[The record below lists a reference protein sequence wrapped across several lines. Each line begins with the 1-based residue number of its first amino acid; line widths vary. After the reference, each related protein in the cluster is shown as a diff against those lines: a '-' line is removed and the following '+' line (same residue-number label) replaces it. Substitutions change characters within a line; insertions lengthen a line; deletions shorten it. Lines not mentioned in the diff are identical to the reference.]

1 MEFLGLLI
9 LIAIGVAIHKL
20 SKVFSQSHE
29 AIFRSNEALNRSNE
43 ALAEIEVLKEKL
55 VKLHQNQTDSLTQ
68 DKALEEIEALK
79 STISKLS
86 LEKRKTQTK
95 QTVDM
100 RSVSQEKSQPV
111 KIEKSTGT
119 PPPIPKT
126 TIEENLVEG
135 TIWTE
140 QHSYEEGN
148 TITANYVLRHKDK
161 KSLSIEYSKARLTL
175 IRKNYGKNNQEKEE
189 IISKLVN
196 VFQGQVRSESF
207 KAMEEGQYQLI
218 LNYGPLGKQT
228 AESETFTIIKRKVS
242 KPVLAT
248 TSPEPIEKKTEASS
262 PAKKK
267 TPILAKSQKDSDIKE
282 TKPTDKDIEQ
292 PESLEIKLGTYW
304 FVRIGVLLLLT
315 GLGSLAWW
323 QREFFVGSWID
334 LDEEIKVTL
343 FYILSFGMGGLGM
356 WLHRGKKEL
365 QNFGQVL
372 IAGSFAGTYFTT
384 YAAHIFTPV
393 KIIYSPALALIL
405 LFLLGVLMI
414 GAAEKLKSQTIAL
427 FAIGSS
433 YYATYVPL
441 IHQGAISPW
450 IILAS
455 NLILAIASVV
465 FMVRN
470 QWFRI
475 PAMSMGASYLG
486 FFIWRFLE
494 KNPDFLL
501 VTLFLGSLWFVYT
514 VAVFVC
520 KHNEFSDNHRATF
533 LTLNNA
539 SLFGFMTWEMFK
551 SSESSFWI
559 LGLSIGL
566 ILIACAFIASKFLSK
581 HPLTKNAYLVQG
593 LSLATLGLMATKQ
606 SESIKGSIL
615 AAETLVLL
623 FSSSRLKSILV
634 RYAAVVVSIASLTF
648 GFISI
653 YNNNGDYF
661 MSSLTITGFLLA
673 CGILSAKKIENK
685 NKILL
690 RQFTSYFTGAAILI
704 FTGAVLYQLNNLEN
718 SVTSSPFYNLL
729 ILSSIPIIGC
739 ISHYFLRIRE
749 LTLLGQIPFVF
760 VAVFSLDF
768 IATQESI
775 FQIISILVLT
785 LCFIHWWKI
794 QGYSI
799 LNPDDH
805 NTRLLKIPSIIEAC
819 YSVVIVAQIFSW
831 SISTIMD
838 EASNNEVWL
847 WLGPLL
853 AMALMIYSIATKLKY
868 LGALSQLFL
877 GFACLIQINICLE
890 GHKENPLLA
899 LIPMATIMATL
910 FVIKVASHKFSS
922 LKDQL
927 KKYLLTI
934 QTCYSIL
941 FTLLVILWVLNYC
954 PDEYRSLVSMILT
967 VTCFQVGNK
976 IFTSHKNLA
985 QYLSLSYL
993 VTGFLY
999 LAGELSDNN
1008 ASILSLVGILGLIS
1022 FQQVSKSFQKSY
1034 SLSYKVQNSIV
1045 ISTCIA
1051 IFAWCTV
1058 KSLETPEAYRALA
1071 NLTLSVAC
1079 LLIST
1084 KSFIFHKKQF
1094 YYLSISFLVAG
1105 FFHLFGELANKGNEV
1120 SIYSLLGILG
1130 LMFFQQVS
1138 KSSVNSFTKS
1148 NVAHNAII
1156 ISVSV
1161 ALFAW
1166 CTVKVSDL
1174 GAGLRLITWA
1184 GLAVIYFLAGISLK
1198 ERWYRLIGLL
1208 ILGLSLLFLVPI
1220 IWGLGDGYRIASLF
1234 VFGVVFVG
1242 LGYIYTRYKDHIKKL
1257 L

>member
-1 MEFLGLLI
+1 MEFLVLLI
-9 LIAIGVAIHKL
+9 LIAICVAIHKL
-20 SKVFSQSHE
+20 SKVFSQSNE

-55 VKLHQNQTDSLTQ
+55 VKLHQTQIDSLTQ
-68 DKALEEIEALK
+68 GKALEEIETLK

-86 LEKRKTQTK
+86 IEQRKTQTNK
-95 QTVDM
+95 TVDM
-100 RSVSQEKSQPV
+100 RTVSQEKSQPV
-111 KIEKSTGT
+111 KIEKSAST
-119 PPPIPKT
+119 PPPIPKN

-140 QHSYEEGN
+140 HHSYEEGN
-148 TITANYVLRHKDK
+148 TITTNYVLRHKDK
-161 KSLSIEYSKARLTL
+161 KSLSAEYSKARLTL
-175 IRKNYGKNNQEKEE
+175 IRKNYVENDQEREE

-248 TSPEPIEKKTEASS
+248 PSPEPIEKKTAISSKTENPMQPGEMASR
-262 PAKKK
+262 
-267 TPILAKSQKDSDIKE
+267 L
-282 TKPTDKDIEQ
+282 KDIEQ

-315 GLGSLAWW
+315 GLGSLAWFNKD
-323 QREFFVGSWID
+323 FFLELSKGTKI
-334 LDEEIKVTL
+334 TL
-343 FYILSFGMGGLGM
+343 FYILSFGMGGLGL
-356 WLHRGKKEL
+356 WLHRRKKEL

-384 YAAHIFTPV
+384 YAAHIFPPV
-393 KIIYSPALALIL
+393 KIIESSALVLIL

-441 IHQGAISPW
+441 IHQGTISPW

-494 KNPDFLL
+494 KNPDFIL
-501 VTLFLGSLWFVYT
+501 VTLFLGSLWFVYN
-514 VAVFVC
+514 VAVFIC
-520 KHNEFSDNHRATF
+520 KHKEFSDNHRATF

-551 SSESSFWI
+551 SSETNFWI

-566 ILIACAFIASKFLSK
+566 ILIACAFIASKFLNK

-593 LSLATLGLMATKQ
+593 LSLATLGLMTTKQ

-634 RYAAVVVSIASLTF
+634 RYASVVVSIASLTF

-673 CGILSAKKIENK
+673 CGILSAKKIENE

-704 FTGAVLYQLNNLEN
+704 FTGAVLYQLNNFEN
-718 SVTSSPFYNLL
+718 SVITSPLYNLL
-729 ILSSIPIIGC
+729 ILSSIPIIVC

-749 LTLLGQIPFVF
+749 LTLLGQIPFAF

-768 IATQESI
+768 IANQESI

-785 LCFIHWWKI
+785 LCLIHWWKI
-794 QGYSI
+794 QGHLI

-831 SISTIMD
+831 SISTTMD
-838 EASNNEVWL
+838 KASNNEVWL

-877 GFACLIQINICLE
+877 GFACLIQIETCLE

-899 LIPMATIMATL
+899 LIPMATIMVTL
-910 FVIKVASHKFSS
+910 FLIKVGSHKFSS
-922 LKDQL
+922 LKEQL

-1022 FQQVSKSFQKSY
+1022 FQQVSKSFQKLNSQSY
-1034 SLSYKVQNSIV
+1034 RVQNSIV

-1084 KSFIFHKKQF
+1084 KSFIVHNKQF

-1120 SIYSLLGILG
+1120 SLYSLLGILG

-1148 NVAHNAII
+1148 TIAHNAII
-1156 ISVSV
+1156 ISVSI

-1208 ILGLSLLFLVPI
+1208 ILGVSLLSLVPI
-1220 IWGLGDGYRIASLF
+1220 IWDMSTTVKIASLF
-1234 VFGVVFVG
+1234 VLGAVFVG

>member
-1 MEFLGLLI
+1 MEPFLGLLI
-9 LIAIGVAIHKL
+9 LIAVFVAIAQF
-20 SKVFSQSHE
+20 SKAIAQSNE
-29 AIFRSNEALNRSNE
+29 ALDRSNEALG
-43 ALAEIEVLKEKL
+43 EIEVLKEKL
-55 VKLHQNQTDSLTQ
+55 VKLHKNQIDSLTQ

-86 LEKRKTQTK
+86 LEQRKTQTK

-140 QHSYEEGN
+140 QHSYEEEN

-161 KSLSIEYSKARLTL
+161 KSLSAEYSKARLTL
-175 IRKNYGKNNQEKEE
+175 IRKNYGENDQEKEE

-228 AESETFTIIKRKVS
+228 AESETFTIIKKKAS
-242 KPVLAT
+242 KPVIAT
-248 TSPEPIEKKTEASS
+248 PSPGPIEKKTEASS

-267 TPILAKSQKDSDIKE
+267 TPILAKSQKDSEIKE

-315 GLGSLAWW
+315 GLGSLAWFNKD
-323 QREFFVGSWID
+323 FFLELSK
-334 LDEEIKVTL
+334 ETKVTL
-343 FYILSFGMGGLGM
+343 FYILSFGMGGLGL
-356 WLHRGKKEL
+356 WLHRRKKEL

-384 YAAHIFTPV
+384 YAAHIFPPV
-393 KIIYSPALALIL
+393 KIIESSALVLIL

-441 IHQGAISPW
+441 IHQGTISPW

-455 NLILAIASVV
+455 NLILAITSVV

-475 PAMSMGASYLG
+475 PAISMGASYLG

-494 KNPDFLL
+494 KNPDFIL

-514 VAVFVC
+514 VAVFAC
-520 KHNEFSDNHRATF
+520 KHKEFSDNHRATF

-551 SSESSFWI
+551 SSESNFWI

-593 LSLATLGLMATKQ
+593 LSLATLGLMTTKQ

-634 RYAAVVVSIASLTF
+634 RYAAVVVSIASLIF

-718 SVTSSPFYNLL
+718 SVITSPFYNLL

-739 ISHYFLRIRE
+739 ISHYLLRIRE

-768 IATQESI
+768 IANQESI

-794 QGYSI
+794 QGHLI

-819 YSVVIVAQIFSW
+819 YSVAIVAQIFSW
-831 SISTIMD
+831 SISTTMD
-838 EASNNEVWL
+838 KASNNEVWL

-877 GFACLIQINICLE
+877 GFACLIQIETCLE

-899 LIPMATIMATL
+899 LIPMATVMVTL
-910 FVIKVASHKFSS
+910 FLIKVGSHKFSS
-922 LKDQL
+922 LKEQL
-927 KKYLLTI
+927 KKYLLMI
-934 QTCYSIL
+934 QTCYSVL

-954 PDEYRSLVSMILT
+954 PDEYRSLASIILT

-976 IFTSHKNLA
+976 IFTSHKNLT

-1022 FQQVSKSFQKSY
+1022 FQQVSKSFQKLN
-1034 SLSYKVQNSIV
+1034 SLSYKVQNPIV

-1071 NLTLSVAC
+1071 NLTLSVAF

-1084 KSFIFHKKQF
+1084 KSFIVHKTQF

-1130 LMFFQQVS
+1130 LMFFQQIS

-1156 ISVSV
+1156 ISVSI

-1184 GLAVIYFLAGISLK
+1184 GLAVIYFLAGIGLK

-1208 ILGLSLLFLVPI
+1208 ILGVSLLSLVPI
-1220 IWGLGDGYRIASLF
+1220 IWDMSTTVKIASLF
-1234 VFGVVFVG
+1234 VLGAVFVG

>member
-1 MEFLGLLI
+1 
-9 LIAIGVAIHKL
+9 
-20 SKVFSQSHE
+20 
-29 AIFRSNEALNRSNE
+29 
-43 ALAEIEVLKEKL
+43 
-55 VKLHQNQTDSLTQ
+55 
-68 DKALEEIEALK
+68 
-79 STISKLS
+79 
-86 LEKRKTQTK
+86 
-95 QTVDM
+95 M

-111 KIEKSTGT
+111 KIEKNTGT

-161 KSLSIEYSKARLTL
+161 KSLSAEYSKARISL
-175 IRKNYGKNNQEKEE
+175 IRKNYGDNNQEREG
-189 IISKLVN
+189 IYSKLVN
-196 VFQGQVRSESF
+196 VFQGQVRSEGF
-207 KAMEEGQYQLI
+207 KGIEEGQYQLI

-228 AESETFTIIKRKVS
+228 AESETFTVIKRKVS
-242 KPVLAT
+242 KPVIAT
-248 TSPEPIEKKTEASS
+248 PSPGPIEKKTEASS

-267 TPILAKSQKDSDIKE
+267 TPILAKSQKDSEIKE

-315 GLGSLAWW
+315 GLGSLAWFNKD
-323 QREFFVGSWID
+323 FFLELSK
-334 LDEEIKVTL
+334 ETKVTL
-343 FYILSFGMGGLGM
+343 FYILSFGMGGLGL
-356 WLHRGKKEL
+356 WLHRRKKEL

-384 YAAHIFTPV
+384 YAAHIFPPV
-393 KIIYSPALALIL
+393 KIIESSALVLIL

-441 IHQGAISPW
+441 IHQGTISPW

-455 NLILAIASVV
+455 NLILAITSVV

-475 PAMSMGASYLG
+475 PAISMGASYLG

-514 VAVFVC
+514 VAVFIC
-520 KHNEFSDNHRATF
+520 KHKEFSDNHRATF

-551 SSESSFWI
+551 SSESNFWI

-593 LSLATLGLMATKQ
+593 LSLATLGLMTTKQ

-623 FSSSRLKSILV
+623 FSSSRLKSNLV
-634 RYAAVVVSIASLTF
+634 RYAAVVVSIASLIF

-718 SVTSSPFYNLL
+718 SVISSPFYNLL

-768 IATQESI
+768 IANQESI

-794 QGYSI
+794 QGHLI

-831 SISTIMD
+831 SISTTFD
-838 EASNNEVWL
+838 SSSNNEVWL

-853 AMALMIYSIATKLKY
+853 AMALMIYSIAAKLKY

-877 GFACLIQINICLE
+877 GFACLIQIETCLE

-899 LIPMATIMATL
+899 LIPMATIMVTL
-910 FVIKVASHKFSS
+910 FLIKVGSHKFSS
-922 LKDQL
+922 LKEQL
-927 KKYLLTI
+927 KKYLLMI
-934 QTCYSIL
+934 QTCYSVL

-954 PDEYRSLVSMILT
+954 PDEYRSLASMILT

-976 IFTSHKNLA
+976 IFTSHKNLT

-1022 FQQVSKSFQKSY
+1022 FQQVSKSFQKLN
-1034 SLSYKVQNSIV
+1034 SLSYKVQNPIV

-1071 NLTLSVAC
+1071 NLTLSVAF

-1084 KSFIFHKKQF
+1084 KSFIVHKTQF

-1130 LMFFQQVS
+1130 LMFFQQIS

-1156 ISVSV
+1156 ISVSI

-1184 GLAVIYFLAGISLK
+1184 GLAVIYFLAGIGLK

-1208 ILGLSLLFLVPI
+1208 ILGVSLLSLVPI
-1220 IWGLGDGYRIASLF
+1220 IWDMSTTVKIASLF
-1234 VFGVVFVG
+1234 VLGAVFVG

>member
-1 MEFLGLLI
+1 MEFLVLLI
-9 LIAIGVAIHKL
+9 LIAICVAIHKL
-20 SKVFSQSHE
+20 SKVFSQSNE

-55 VKLHQNQTDSLTQ
+55 FKLHQTQIDSLTQ
-68 DKALEEIEALK
+68 GKALEEIEALK

-86 LEKRKTQTK
+86 IEQRKTQTNK
-95 QTVDM
+95 TVDM
-100 RSVSQEKSQPV
+100 RTVSQEKSQPV
-111 KIEKSTGT
+111 KIEKSTST
-119 PPPIPKT
+119 PPPIPKN

-140 QHSYEEGN
+140 HHSYEEGN
-148 TITANYVLRHKDK
+148 TITTNYVLRHKDK
-161 KSLSIEYSKARLTL
+161 KSLSAEYSKARLTL
-175 IRKNYGKNNQEKEE
+175 IRKNYVENDQEREE

-248 TSPEPIEKKTEASS
+248 PSPKPIEKKTAISSKTENPMQPGEMASRV
-262 PAKKK
+262 
-267 TPILAKSQKDSDIKE
+267 
-282 TKPTDKDIEQ
+282 KDIEQ

-315 GLGSLAWW
+315 GLGSLAWFNKD
-323 QREFFVGSWID
+323 FFLELSKGTKI
-334 LDEEIKVTL
+334 TL
-343 FYILSFGMGGLGM
+343 FYILSFGMGGLGL
-356 WLHRGKKEL
+356 WLHRRKKEL

-384 YAAHIFTPV
+384 YAAHIFPPV
-393 KIIYSPALALIL
+393 KIIESSALVLIL

-441 IHQGAISPW
+441 IHQGTISPW

-494 KNPDFLL
+494 KNPDFIL

-514 VAVFVC
+514 VAVFIC
-520 KHNEFSDNHRATF
+520 KHKEFSDNHRATF
-533 LTLNNA
+533 LTINNA

-551 SSESSFWI
+551 SSETNFWI

-566 ILIACAFIASKFLSK
+566 ILIACAFIASKFLNK

-593 LSLATLGLMATKQ
+593 LSLATLGLMTTKQ

-634 RYAAVVVSIASLTF
+634 RYASVVVSIASLTF

-673 CGILSAKKIENK
+673 CGILSAKKIENE

-704 FTGAVLYQLNNLEN
+704 FTGAVLYQLNNFEN
-718 SVTSSPFYNLL
+718 SVITSPLYNLL
-729 ILSSIPIIGC
+729 ILSSIPIIVC

-749 LTLLGQIPFVF
+749 LTLLGQIPFAF

-768 IATQESI
+768 IANQESI

-785 LCFIHWWKI
+785 LCLIHWWKI
-794 QGYSI
+794 QGHLI

-831 SISTIMD
+831 SISTTFD
-838 EASNNEVWL
+838 SSSNNEVWL

-853 AMALMIYSIATKLKY
+853 AMALMIYSIVAKLKY

-877 GFACLIQINICLE
+877 GFACLIQIETCLG

-899 LIPMATIMATL
+899 LIPMATIMVTL
-910 FVIKVASHKFSS
+910 FLIKVGSHKFSS
-922 LKDQL
+922 LKEQL

-1022 FQQVSKSFQKSY
+1022 FQQVSKSFQKLNSQ
-1034 SLSYKVQNSIV
+1034 SYKVQNSIV

-1084 KSFIFHKKQF
+1084 KSFIVHNKQF

-1120 SIYSLLGILG
+1120 SLYSLLGILG

-1148 NVAHNAII
+1148 TIAHNAII
-1156 ISVSV
+1156 ISVSI

-1208 ILGLSLLFLVPI
+1208 ILGVSLLSLVPI
-1220 IWGLGDGYRIASLF
+1220 IWDMSTTVKIASLF
-1234 VFGVVFVG
+1234 VLGAVFVG

>member
-1 MEFLGLLI
+1 MEFLVLLI
-9 LIAIGVAIHKL
+9 LIAICVAIHKL
-20 SKVFSQSHE
+20 SRVFSQSNE

-55 VKLHQNQTDSLTQ
+55 VKLHQTKIDLLTQ

-86 LEKRKTQTK
+86 LEQRKTQTK
-95 QTVDM
+95 ETVDM
-100 RSVSQEKSQPV
+100 RTVSQEKSQPV
-111 KIEKSTGT
+111 KIEKGTST
-119 PPPIPKT
+119 PPPIPKN

-161 KSLSIEYSKARLTL
+161 KSLSAEFSKARLTL
-175 IRKNYGKNNQEKEE
+175 IRKNYGENDQEREE

-228 AESETFTIIKRKVS
+228 AESGTFTIIKRKVS

-248 TSPEPIEKKTEASS
+248 PSPKPIEKKTAISSKTEKPLQPEEMASRV
-262 PAKKK
+262 
-267 TPILAKSQKDSDIKE
+267 
-282 TKPTDKDIEQ
+282 KDIEQ

-315 GLGSLAWW
+315 GLGSLAWFNKD
-323 QREFFVGSWID
+323 FFLELSKGT
-334 LDEEIKVTL
+334 KVTL

-356 WLHRGKKEL
+356 WLHRRKKEL

-384 YAAHIFTPV
+384 YAAHIFPPV
-393 KIIYSPALALIL
+393 KIIESSALVLIL

-441 IHQGAISPW
+441 IHQGTISPW

-514 VAVFVC
+514 VAVFIC
-520 KHNEFSDNHRATF
+520 KQKEFSDNHRATF

-551 SSESSFWI
+551 SSESNFWI

-593 LSLATLGLMATKQ
+593 LSLATLGLMTTKQ

-634 RYAAVVVSIASLTF
+634 RYAAVVVSIASLAF

-653 YNNNGDYF
+653 YNNSGDYF

-718 SVTSSPFYNLL
+718 SVISSPFYNLL

-768 IATQESI
+768 ISNQESI

-785 LCFIHWWKI
+785 LCLIHWWKI
-794 QGYSI
+794 QGHLI

-819 YSVVIVAQIFSW
+819 YSIVIVAQIFSW
-831 SISTIMD
+831 SISTTFD
-838 EASNNEVWL
+838 SSSNNEVWL

-853 AMALMIYSIATKLKY
+853 AMALMIYSIAAKLKY

-877 GFACLIQINICLE
+877 GFACLIQIETCLE

-899 LIPMATIMATL
+899 LIPMATVMVTL
-910 FVIKVASHKFSS
+910 FLIKVGSHKFSS
-922 LKDQL
+922 LNEQL
-927 KKYLLTI
+927 KKYLLMI
-934 QTCYSIL
+934 QTCYSVL

-954 PDEYRSLVSMILT
+954 PHEYRSLVSMIMT

-976 IFTSHKNLA
+976 IFTSYKNLT

-1022 FQQVSKSFQKSY
+1022 FQQVSKSFKKLN

-1071 NLTLSVAC
+1071 NLTLSVAF

-1084 KSFIFHKKQF
+1084 KSFIVHKTQF

-1105 FFHLFGELANKGNEV
+1105 FFHLFAELANKGNEV

-1130 LMFFQQVS
+1130 LMFFQEIS
-1138 KSSVNSFTKS
+1138 KLSVNSFTKS

-1156 ISVSV
+1156 ISVSI

-1184 GLAVIYFLAGISLK
+1184 GLAVIYFLAGIGLK

-1208 ILGLSLLFLVPI
+1208 ILGVSLLSLVPI
-1220 IWGLGDGYRIASLF
+1220 IWDMSTTVKIASLF
-1234 VFGVVFVG
+1234 VLGAVFVG

>member
-1 MEFLGLLI
+1 MEILVLI
-9 LIAIGVAIHKL
+9 LALLVISVPICAFLAL
-20 SKVFSQSHE
+20 SQS
-29 AIFRSNEALNRSNE
+29 NKALR
-43 ALAEIEVLKEKL
+43 EIEDIKEKL
-55 VKLHQNQTDSLTQ
+55 VKLHQTQINSLTQ

-79 STISKLS
+79 SKISKLS
-86 LEKRKTQTK
+86 LEQRKTQTK
-95 QTVDM
+95 KTVDM
-100 RSVSQEKSQPV
+100 RSVSQEKPQPV
-111 KIEKSTGT
+111 GIEKSTDN

-161 KSLSIEYSKARLTL
+161 KSLSAEYSKARLTL
-175 IRKNYGKNNQEKEE
+175 IRKNYEKNDQERKK

-207 KAMEEGQYQLI
+207 KAIEEGQYQLI
-218 LNYGPLGKQT
+218 LNYGPIGKQT
-228 AESETFTIIKRKVS
+228 AESETFTVIKRKVS
-242 KPVLAT
+242 KPVQVS
-248 TSPEPIEKKTEASS
+248 TSSEPILKKTETSL

-267 TPILAKSQKDSDIKE
+267 TPIVAKSQKDLVIKE
-282 TKPTDKDIEQ
+282 NKPTDKEIEQ

-315 GLGSLAWW
+315 GLGSLAWFNKD
-323 QREFFVGSWID
+323 FFLELSKGT
-334 LDEEIKVTL
+334 KVTL
-343 FYILSFGMGGLGM
+343 FYILSFGMGGLGL
-356 WLHRGKKEL
+356 WLHRRKKEL

-384 YAAHIFTPV
+384 YAAHIFPPV
-393 KIIYSPALALIL
+393 KIIDSSALVLIL

-441 IHQGAISPW
+441 IHQGTISPW

-475 PAMSMGASYLG
+475 PALSMGASYLG

-514 VAVFVC
+514 VAVFAC
-520 KHNEFSDNHRATF
+520 KHKEFSDNHRATF

-551 SSESSFWI
+551 SSESNFWI

-566 ILIACAFIASKFLSK
+566 MLIACAFIASKFLSK
-581 HPLTKNAYLVQG
+581 HTLTKNAYLVQG
-593 LSLATLGLMATKQ
+593 LSLATLGLMTTKQ

-634 RYAAVVVSIASLTF
+634 RYAAVVVSIASLIF

-690 RQFTSYFTGAAILI
+690 SQFASYFTGAAILI
-704 FTGAVLYQLNNLEN
+704 FTGAVLYQLDNLEN
-718 SVTSSPFYNLL
+718 SVITSPFYNLL
-729 ILSSIPIIGC
+729 ILCLIPIIGC

-760 VAVFSLDF
+760 VAAFSLNF
-768 IATQESI
+768 IANQESI

-794 QGYSI
+794 QGHLI

-831 SISTIMD
+831 SISTTMNK
-838 EASNNEVWL
+838 ASNNEVWL

-877 GFACLIQINICLE
+877 GFSCLIQINICLE
-890 GHKENPLLA
+890 RHNENPLLA

-910 FVIKVASHKFSS
+910 FLIKVGSHKFSS
-922 LKDQL
+922 LKGQL

-934 QTCYSIL
+934 QTCYCVL

-976 IFTSHKNLA
+976 IFTSHRNLA

-1022 FQQVSKSFQKSY
+1022 FQQVSKSFQKLY

-1084 KSFIFHKKQF
+1084 KSFIVHKKQF

-1120 SIYSLLGILG
+1120 SLYSLLGILG

-1148 NVAHNAII
+1148 TVAHNAII
-1156 ISVSV
+1156 ISVSI

-1166 CTVKVSDL
+1166 CTVKVSES

-1184 GLAVIYFLAGISLK
+1184 GLAVIYFFAGIGLK

-1208 ILGLSLLFLVPI
+1208 ILGLSLLSLVPI
-1220 IWGLGDGYRIASLF
+1220 IWDMSTTVKIASLF
-1234 VFGVVFVG
+1234 VLGAVFVG

>member
-1 MEFLGLLI
+1 MEFLVLLI
-9 LIAIGVAIHKL
+9 LIAICVAIHKL
-20 SKVFSQSHE
+20 SKVFSQSNE

-55 VKLHQNQTDSLTQ
+55 FKLHQTQIDSLTQ
-68 DKALEEIEALK
+68 GKALEEIEALK

-86 LEKRKTQTK
+86 IEQRKTQTNK
-95 QTVDM
+95 TVDM
-100 RSVSQEKSQPV
+100 RTVSQEKSQPV
-111 KIEKSTGT
+111 KIEKSTST
-119 PPPIPKT
+119 PPPIPKN

-140 QHSYEEGN
+140 HHSYEEGN

-161 KSLSIEYSKARLTL
+161 KSLSAEYSKARLTL
-175 IRKNYGKNNQEKEE
+175 IRKNYVENDQEREE

-248 TSPEPIEKKTEASS
+248 PSPKPIEKKTAISSKTENPMQPGEMASRV
-262 PAKKK
+262 
-267 TPILAKSQKDSDIKE
+267 
-282 TKPTDKDIEQ
+282 KDIEQ

-315 GLGSLAWW
+315 GLGSLAWFNKD
-323 QREFFVGSWID
+323 FFLELSKGTKI
-334 LDEEIKVTL
+334 TL
-343 FYILSFGMGGLGM
+343 FYILSFGMGGLGL
-356 WLHRGKKEL
+356 WLHRRKKEL

-384 YAAHIFTPV
+384 YAAHIFPPV
-393 KIIYSPALALIL
+393 KIIESSALVLIL

-441 IHQGAISPW
+441 IHQGTISPW

-494 KNPDFLL
+494 KNPDFIL

-514 VAVFVC
+514 VAVFIC
-520 KHNEFSDNHRATF
+520 KHKEFSDNHRATF

-551 SSESSFWI
+551 SSETNFWI

-566 ILIACAFIASKFLSK
+566 ILIACAFIASKFLNK

-593 LSLATLGLMATKQ
+593 LSLATLGLMTTKQ

-634 RYAAVVVSIASLTF
+634 RYASVVVSIASLTF

-673 CGILSAKKIENK
+673 CGILSAKKIENE

-704 FTGAVLYQLNNLEN
+704 FTGAVLYQLNNFEN
-718 SVTSSPFYNLL
+718 SVITSPLYNLL
-729 ILSSIPIIGC
+729 ILSSIPIIVC

-749 LTLLGQIPFVF
+749 LTLLGQIPFAF

-768 IATQESI
+768 IANQESI

-785 LCFIHWWKI
+785 LCLIHWWKI
-794 QGYSI
+794 QGHLI

-831 SISTIMD
+831 SISTTMD
-838 EASNNEVWL
+838 KASNNEVWL

-877 GFACLIQINICLE
+877 GFACLIQIETCLE

-899 LIPMATIMATL
+899 LIPMATIMVTL
-910 FVIKVASHKFSS
+910 FLIKVGSHKFSS
-922 LKDQL
+922 LKEQL

-976 IFTSHKNLA
+976 VFTSHKNLA

-1022 FQQVSKSFQKSY
+1022 FQQVSKSFQKLNSQSY
-1034 SLSYKVQNSIV
+1034 RVQNSIV

-1084 KSFIFHKKQF
+1084 KSFIVHNKQF

-1120 SIYSLLGILG
+1120 SLYSLLGILG

-1148 NVAHNAII
+1148 TIAHNAII
-1156 ISVSV
+1156 ISVSI

-1208 ILGLSLLFLVPI
+1208 ILGVSLLSLVPI
-1220 IWGLGDGYRIASLF
+1220 IWDMSTTVKIASLF
-1234 VFGVVFVG
+1234 VLGAVFVG

>member
-1 MEFLGLLI
+1 MEFLVLLI
-9 LIAIGVAIHKL
+9 LIAICVAIHKL
-20 SKVFSQSHE
+20 SKVFSQSNE

-55 VKLHQNQTDSLTQ
+55 VKLHQTQIDSLTQ
-68 DKALEEIEALK
+68 GKALEEIEALK
-79 STISKLS
+79 STIGKLS
-86 LEKRKTQTK
+86 IEQRKTQTNK
-95 QTVDM
+95 TVDM
-100 RSVSQEKSQPV
+100 RTVSQEKSQPV
-111 KIEKSTGT
+111 KIEKSTST
-119 PPPIPKT
+119 PPPIPKN

-140 QHSYEEGN
+140 HHSYEEGN
-148 TITANYVLRHKDK
+148 TITTNYVLRHKDK
-161 KSLSIEYSKARLTL
+161 KSLSAEYSKARLTL
-175 IRKNYGKNNQEKEE
+175 IRKNYVENDQEREE

-248 TSPEPIEKKTEASS
+248 PSPKPIEKKTAISSKTENPMQPGEMASRV
-262 PAKKK
+262 
-267 TPILAKSQKDSDIKE
+267 
-282 TKPTDKDIEQ
+282 KDIEQ

-315 GLGSLAWW
+315 GLGSLAWFNKD
-323 QREFFVGSWID
+323 FFLELSKGTKI
-334 LDEEIKVTL
+334 TL
-343 FYILSFGMGGLGM
+343 FYILSFGMGGLGL
-356 WLHRGKKEL
+356 WLHRRKKEL

-384 YAAHIFTPV
+384 YAAHIFPPV
-393 KIIYSPALALIL
+393 KIIESSALVLIL

-441 IHQGAISPW
+441 IHQGTISPW

-494 KNPDFLL
+494 KNPDFIL

-514 VAVFVC
+514 VAVFIC
-520 KHNEFSDNHRATF
+520 KHKEFSDNHRATF

-551 SSESSFWI
+551 SSETNFWI

-566 ILIACAFIASKFLSK
+566 ILIACAFIASKFLNK

-593 LSLATLGLMATKQ
+593 LSLATLGLMTTKQ

-634 RYAAVVVSIASLTF
+634 RYASVVVSIASLTF

-673 CGILSAKKIENK
+673 CGILSAKKIENE

-704 FTGAVLYQLNNLEN
+704 FTGAVLYQLNNFEN
-718 SVTSSPFYNLL
+718 SVITSPLYNLL
-729 ILSSIPIIGC
+729 ILSSIPIIVC

-749 LTLLGQIPFVF
+749 LTLLGQIPFAF

-768 IATQESI
+768 IANQESI

-785 LCFIHWWKI
+785 LCLIHWWKI
-794 QGYSI
+794 QGHLI

-831 SISTIMD
+831 SISTTMD
-838 EASNNEVWL
+838 KASNNEVWL

-877 GFACLIQINICLE
+877 GFACLIQIETCLE

-899 LIPMATIMATL
+899 LIPMATIMVTL
-910 FVIKVASHKFSS
+910 FLIKVGSHKFSS
-922 LKDQL
+922 LKEQL

-1022 FQQVSKSFQKSY
+1022 FQQVSKSFQKLNSQSY
-1034 SLSYKVQNSIV
+1034 RVQNSIV

-1084 KSFIFHKKQF
+1084 KSFIVHNKQF

-1120 SIYSLLGILG
+1120 SLYSLLGILG

-1148 NVAHNAII
+1148 TIAHNAII
-1156 ISVSV
+1156 ISVSI

-1208 ILGLSLLFLVPI
+1208 ILGVSLLSLVPI
-1220 IWGLGDGYRIASLF
+1220 IWDMSTTVKIASLF
-1234 VFGVVFVG
+1234 VLGAVFVG

>member
-1 MEFLGLLI
+1 MEPFLGLLI
-9 LIAIGVAIHKL
+9 LIAVFVAIAQF
-20 SKVFSQSHE
+20 SKAIAQSNE
-29 AIFRSNEALNRSNE
+29 ALDRSNEALG
-43 ALAEIEVLKEKL
+43 EIEVLKEKL
-55 VKLHQNQTDSLTQ
+55 VKLHQNQIESLTQ

-86 LEKRKTQTK
+86 LEQRKTQTK
-95 QTVDM
+95 ETVDM

-111 KIEKSTGT
+111 KIEKNTGT

-161 KSLSIEYSKARLTL
+161 KSLSAEYSKARISL
-175 IRKNYGKNNQEKEE
+175 IRKNYGDNNQEREG
-189 IISKLVN
+189 IYSKLVN
-196 VFQGQVRSESF
+196 VFQGQVRSEGF
-207 KAMEEGQYQLI
+207 KGIEEGQYQLI

-228 AESETFTIIKRKVS
+228 AESETFTVIKRKVS
-242 KPVLAT
+242 KPVIAT
-248 TSPEPIEKKTEASS
+248 PSPGPIEKKTEASS

-267 TPILAKSQKDSDIKE
+267 TPILAKSQKDSEIKE

-315 GLGSLAWW
+315 GLGSLAWFNKD
-323 QREFFVGSWID
+323 FFLELSK
-334 LDEEIKVTL
+334 ETKVTL
-343 FYILSFGMGGLGM
+343 FYILSFGMGGLGL
-356 WLHRGKKEL
+356 WLHRRKKEL

-384 YAAHIFTPV
+384 YAAHIFPPV
-393 KIIYSPALALIL
+393 KIIESSALVLIL

-441 IHQGAISPW
+441 IHQGTISPW

-455 NLILAIASVV
+455 NLILAITSVV

-475 PAMSMGASYLG
+475 PAISMGASYLG

-494 KNPDFLL
+494 KNPDFIL

-520 KHNEFSDNHRATF
+520 KHKEFSDNHRATF

-551 SSESSFWI
+551 SSESNFWI

-593 LSLATLGLMATKQ
+593 LSLATLGLMTTKQ

-623 FSSSRLKSILV
+623 FSSSRLKSNLV
-634 RYAAVVVSIASLTF
+634 RYAAVVVSIASLIF

-718 SVTSSPFYNLL
+718 SVISSPFYNLL

-768 IATQESI
+768 IANQESI

-794 QGYSI
+794 QGHLI

-831 SISTIMD
+831 SISTTFD
-838 EASNNEVWL
+838 SSSNNEVWL

-853 AMALMIYSIATKLKY
+853 AMALMIYSIAAKLKY

-877 GFACLIQINICLE
+877 GFACLIQIETCLE

-899 LIPMATIMATL
+899 LIPMATIMVTL
-910 FVIKVASHKFSS
+910 FLIKVGSHKFSS
-922 LKDQL
+922 LKEQL
-927 KKYLLTI
+927 KKYLLMI
-934 QTCYSIL
+934 QTCYSVL

-954 PDEYRSLVSMILT
+954 PDEYRSLASMILT

-976 IFTSHKNLA
+976 IFTSHKNLT

-1022 FQQVSKSFQKSY
+1022 FQQVSKSFQKLN

-1084 KSFIFHKKQF
+1084 KSFIVHKTQF

-1130 LMFFQQVS
+1130 LMFFQQIS

-1156 ISVSV
+1156 ISVSI

-1184 GLAVIYFLAGISLK
+1184 GLAVIYFLAGIGLK

-1208 ILGLSLLFLVPI
+1208 ILGVSLLSLVPI
-1220 IWGLGDGYRIASLF
+1220 IWDMSTTVKIASLF
-1234 VFGVVFVG
+1234 VLGAVFVG

>member
-1 MEFLGLLI
+1 MEFLVLLI
-9 LIAIGVAIHKL
+9 LIAICVAIHKL
-20 SKVFSQSHE
+20 SKVFSQSNE

-55 VKLHQNQTDSLTQ
+55 FKLHQTQIDSLTQ
-68 DKALEEIEALK
+68 GKALEEIETLK

-86 LEKRKTQTK
+86 IKQRKTQTNK
-95 QTVDM
+95 TVDM
-100 RSVSQEKSQPV
+100 RTVSQEKSQPV
-111 KIEKSTGT
+111 KIEKSTST
-119 PPPIPKT
+119 PPPIPKN

-140 QHSYEEGN
+140 HHSYEEGN
-148 TITANYVLRHKDK
+148 TITTNYVLRHKDK
-161 KSLSIEYSKARLTL
+161 KSLSAEYSKARLTL
-175 IRKNYGKNNQEKEE
+175 IRKNYVENDQEREE

-248 TSPEPIEKKTEASS
+248 PSPKPIEKKTAISSKTENPMQPGEMASRV
-262 PAKKK
+262 
-267 TPILAKSQKDSDIKE
+267 
-282 TKPTDKDIEQ
+282 KDIEQ

-315 GLGSLAWW
+315 GLGSLAWFNKD
-323 QREFFVGSWID
+323 FFLELSKGTKI
-334 LDEEIKVTL
+334 TL
-343 FYILSFGMGGLGM
+343 FYILSFGMGGLGL
-356 WLHRGKKEL
+356 WLHRRKKEL

-384 YAAHIFTPV
+384 YAAHIFPPV
-393 KIIYSPALALIL
+393 KIIESSALVLIL

-441 IHQGAISPW
+441 IHQGTISPW

-494 KNPDFLL
+494 KNPDFIL

-514 VAVFVC
+514 VAVFIC
-520 KHNEFSDNHRATF
+520 KHKEFSDNHRATF

-551 SSESSFWI
+551 SSETNFWI

-566 ILIACAFIASKFLSK
+566 ILIACAFIASKFLNK

-593 LSLATLGLMATKQ
+593 LSLATLGLMTTKQ

-634 RYAAVVVSIASLTF
+634 RYASVVVSIASLTF

-673 CGILSAKKIENK
+673 CGILSAKKIENE

-704 FTGAVLYQLNNLEN
+704 FTGAVLYQLNNFEN
-718 SVTSSPFYNLL
+718 SVITSPLYNLL
-729 ILSSIPIIGC
+729 ILSSIPIIVC

-749 LTLLGQIPFVF
+749 LTLLGQIPFAF

-768 IATQESI
+768 IANQESI

-785 LCFIHWWKI
+785 LCLIHWWKI
-794 QGYSI
+794 QGHLI

-831 SISTIMD
+831 SISTTMD
-838 EASNNEVWL
+838 KASNNEVWL

-877 GFACLIQINICLE
+877 GFACLIQIETCLE

-899 LIPMATIMATL
+899 LIPMATIMVTL
-910 FVIKVASHKFSS
+910 FLIKVGSHKFSS
-922 LKDQL
+922 LKEQL

-1022 FQQVSKSFQKSY
+1022 FQQVSKSFQKLNSQSY
-1034 SLSYKVQNSIV
+1034 RVQNSIV

-1084 KSFIFHKKQF
+1084 KSFIVHNKQF

-1120 SIYSLLGILG
+1120 SLYSLLGILG

-1148 NVAHNAII
+1148 TIAHNAII
-1156 ISVSV
+1156 ISVSI

-1208 ILGLSLLFLVPI
+1208 ILGVSLLSLVPI
-1220 IWGLGDGYRIASLF
+1220 IWDMSTTVKIASLF
-1234 VFGVVFVG
+1234 VLGAVFVG

>member
-1 MEFLGLLI
+1 MEFLVLLI
-9 LIAIGVAIHKL
+9 LIAICVAIHKL
-20 SKVFSQSHE
+20 SKVFSQSNE

-55 VKLHQNQTDSLTQ
+55 VKLHQTQIDSLTQ
-68 DKALEEIEALK
+68 GKALEEIEALK

-86 LEKRKTQTK
+86 IEQRKTQTNK
-95 QTVDM
+95 TVDM
-100 RSVSQEKSQPV
+100 RTVSQEKSQPV
-111 KIEKSTGT
+111 KIEKSTST
-119 PPPIPKT
+119 PPPIPKN

-140 QHSYEEGN
+140 HHSYEEGN

-161 KSLSIEYSKARLTL
+161 KSLSAEYSKARLTL
-175 IRKNYGKNNQEKEE
+175 IRKNYVENDQEREE

-248 TSPEPIEKKTEASS
+248 PSPEPIEKKTAISSKTENPMQPGEMASRV
-262 PAKKK
+262 
-267 TPILAKSQKDSDIKE
+267 
-282 TKPTDKDIEQ
+282 KDIEQ

-315 GLGSLAWW
+315 GLGSLAWFNKD
-323 QREFFVGSWID
+323 FFLELSKGTKI
-334 LDEEIKVTL
+334 TL
-343 FYILSFGMGGLGM
+343 FYILSFGMGGLGL
-356 WLHRGKKEL
+356 WLHRRKKEL

-384 YAAHIFTPV
+384 YAAHIFPPV
-393 KIIYSPALALIL
+393 KIIESSALVLIL

-441 IHQGAISPW
+441 IHQGTISPW

-494 KNPDFLL
+494 KNPDFIL

-514 VAVFVC
+514 VAVFIC
-520 KHNEFSDNHRATF
+520 KHKEFSDNHRATF

-551 SSESSFWI
+551 SSETNFWI

-566 ILIACAFIASKFLSK
+566 ILIACAFIASKFLNK

-593 LSLATLGLMATKQ
+593 LSLATLGLMTTKQ

-634 RYAAVVVSIASLTF
+634 RYASVVVSIASLTF

-673 CGILSAKKIENK
+673 CGILSAKKIENE

-704 FTGAVLYQLNNLEN
+704 FTGAVLYQLNNFEN
-718 SVTSSPFYNLL
+718 SVITSPLYNLL
-729 ILSSIPIIGC
+729 ILSSIPIIVC

-749 LTLLGQIPFVF
+749 LTLLGQIPFAF

-768 IATQESI
+768 IANQESI

-785 LCFIHWWKI
+785 LCLIHWWKI
-794 QGYSI
+794 QGHLI

-831 SISTIMD
+831 SISTTMD
-838 EASNNEVWL
+838 KASNNEVWL

-877 GFACLIQINICLE
+877 GFACLIQIETCLE

-899 LIPMATIMATL
+899 LIPMATIMVTL
-910 FVIKVASHKFSS
+910 FLIKVGSHKFSS
-922 LKDQL
+922 LKEQL

-1022 FQQVSKSFQKSY
+1022 FQQVSKSFQKLNSQSY
-1034 SLSYKVQNSIV
+1034 RVQNSIV

-1084 KSFIFHKKQF
+1084 KSFIVHNKQF

-1120 SIYSLLGILG
+1120 SLYSLLGILG

-1148 NVAHNAII
+1148 TIAHNAII
-1156 ISVSV
+1156 ISVSI

-1208 ILGLSLLFLVPI
+1208 ILGVSLLSLVPI
-1220 IWGLGDGYRIASLF
+1220 IWDMSTTVKIASLF
-1234 VFGVVFVG
+1234 VLGAVFVG

>member
-1 MEFLGLLI
+1 MEFLVLLI
-9 LIAIGVAIHKL
+9 LIAICVAIHKL
-20 SKVFSQSHE
+20 SKVFSQSNE

-55 VKLHQNQTDSLTQ
+55 FKLHQTQIDSLTQ
-68 DKALEEIEALK
+68 GKALEEIEALK

-86 LEKRKTQTK
+86 IEQRKTQTNK
-95 QTVDM
+95 TVDM
-100 RSVSQEKSQPV
+100 RTVSQEKSQPV
-111 KIEKSTGT
+111 KIEKSTST
-119 PPPIPKT
+119 PPPIPKN

-140 QHSYEEGN
+140 HHSYEEGN
-148 TITANYVLRHKDK
+148 TITADYVLRHKDK
-161 KSLSIEYSKARLTL
+161 KSLSAEYSKARLTL
-175 IRKNYGKNNQEKEE
+175 IRKNYVENDQEREE

-248 TSPEPIEKKTEASS
+248 PSPKPIEKKTAISSKTENPMQPGEMASRV
-262 PAKKK
+262 
-267 TPILAKSQKDSDIKE
+267 
-282 TKPTDKDIEQ
+282 KDIEQ

-315 GLGSLAWW
+315 GLGSLAWFNKD
-323 QREFFVGSWID
+323 FFLELSKGTKI
-334 LDEEIKVTL
+334 TL
-343 FYILSFGMGGLGM
+343 FYILSFGMGGLGL
-356 WLHRGKKEL
+356 WLHRRKKEL

-384 YAAHIFTPV
+384 YAAHIFPPV
-393 KIIYSPALALIL
+393 KIIESSALVLIL

-441 IHQGAISPW
+441 IHQGTISPW

-494 KNPDFLL
+494 KNPDFIL
-501 VTLFLGSLWFVYT
+501 VTLFLGSLWFVYN
-514 VAVFVC
+514 VAVFIC
-520 KHNEFSDNHRATF
+520 KHKEFSDNHRATF

-551 SSESSFWI
+551 SSETNFWI

-566 ILIACAFIASKFLSK
+566 ILIACAFIASKFLNK

-593 LSLATLGLMATKQ
+593 LSLATLGLMTTKQ

-634 RYAAVVVSIASLTF
+634 RYASVVVSIASLTF

-673 CGILSAKKIENK
+673 CGILSAKKIENE

-704 FTGAVLYQLNNLEN
+704 FTGAVLYQLNNFEN
-718 SVTSSPFYNLL
+718 SVITSPLYNLL
-729 ILSSIPIIGC
+729 ILSSIPIIVC

-749 LTLLGQIPFVF
+749 LTLLGQIPFAF

-768 IATQESI
+768 IANQESI

-785 LCFIHWWKI
+785 LCLIHWWKI
-794 QGYSI
+794 QGHLI

-831 SISTIMD
+831 SISTTMD
-838 EASNNEVWL
+838 KASNNEVWL

-877 GFACLIQINICLE
+877 GFACLIQIETCLE

-899 LIPMATIMATL
+899 LIPMATIMVTL
-910 FVIKVASHKFSS
+910 FLIKVGSHKFSS
-922 LKDQL
+922 LKEQL

-985 QYLSLSYL
+985 QHLSLSYL

-1022 FQQVSKSFQKSY
+1022 FQQVSKSFQKLNSQSY
-1034 SLSYKVQNSIV
+1034 RVQNSIV

-1084 KSFIFHKKQF
+1084 KSFIVHNKQF

-1120 SIYSLLGILG
+1120 SLYSLLGILG

-1138 KSSVNSFTKS
+1138 KSSVTSFTKS
-1148 NVAHNAII
+1148 TIAHNAII
-1156 ISVSV
+1156 ISVSI

-1208 ILGLSLLFLVPI
+1208 ILGVSLLSLLPI
-1220 IWGLGDGYRIASLF
+1220 IWDMSTTVKIASLF
-1234 VFGVVFVG
+1234 VLGAVFVG

>member
-1 MEFLGLLI
+1 MEPFLGLLI
-9 LIAIGVAIHKL
+9 LIAVFVAIAQF
-20 SKVFSQSHE
+20 SKAIAQSNE
-29 AIFRSNEALNRSNE
+29 ALDRSNEALG
-43 ALAEIEVLKEKL
+43 EIEVLKEKL
-55 VKLHQNQTDSLTQ
+55 VKLHQNQIDSLTQ

-86 LEKRKTQTK
+86 LEQRKTQTK

-111 KIEKSTGT
+111 KIEKNTGT

-161 KSLSIEYSKARLTL
+161 KSLSAEYSKARLTL
-175 IRKNYGKNNQEKEE
+175 IRKNYGENDQEKEE

-228 AESETFTIIKRKVS
+228 AESETFTVIKRKVS
-242 KPVLAT
+242 KPVIAT
-248 TSPEPIEKKTEASS
+248 PSPGPIEKKTEASS

-267 TPILAKSQKDSDIKE
+267 TPILAKSQKDSEIKE

-315 GLGSLAWW
+315 GLGSLAWFNKD
-323 QREFFVGSWID
+323 FFLELSKGT
-334 LDEEIKVTL
+334 KVTL

-356 WLHRGKKEL
+356 WLHRRKKEL

-384 YAAHIFTPV
+384 YAAHIFQPV
-393 KIIYSPALALIL
+393 KIIESPTLALIL
-405 LFLLGVLMI
+405 LFLLGVLTI

-441 IHQGAISPW
+441 IHQGTISPW

-455 NLILAIASVV
+455 NLILAITSVV

-494 KNPDFLL
+494 KNPDFIL

-520 KHNEFSDNHRATF
+520 KHKEFSDNHRATF

-551 SSESSFWI
+551 SSESNFWI

-593 LSLATLGLMATKQ
+593 LSLATLGLMTTKQ

-623 FSSSRLKSILV
+623 FSSSRLKSNLV
-634 RYAAVVVSIASLTF
+634 RYAAVVVSIASLIF

-704 FTGAVLYQLNNLEN
+704 FTGAVLYQLDNLEN
-718 SVTSSPFYNLL
+718 SVITSPFYNLL

-768 IATQESI
+768 IANQESI

-794 QGYSI
+794 QGHLI

-805 NTRLLKIPSIIEAC
+805 NTRLLKIPGIIEAC

-831 SISTIMD
+831 SISTTMD
-838 EASNNEVWL
+838 KASNNEVWL

-853 AMALMIYSIATKLKY
+853 AMALII
-868 LGALSQLFL
+868 
-877 GFACLIQINICLE
+877 
-890 GHKENPLLA
+890 
-899 LIPMATIMATL
+899 
-910 FVIKVASHKFSS
+910 
-922 LKDQL
+922 
-927 KKYLLTI
+927 
-934 QTCYSIL
+934 
-941 FTLLVILWVLNYC
+941 
-954 PDEYRSLVSMILT
+954 
-967 VTCFQVGNK
+967 
-976 IFTSHKNLA
+976 
-985 QYLSLSYL
+985 
-993 VTGFLY
+993 
-999 LAGELSDNN
+999 
-1008 ASILSLVGILGLIS
+1008 
-1022 FQQVSKSFQKSY
+1022 Y
-1034 SLSYKVQNSIV
+1034 SLS
-1045 ISTCIA
+1045 
-1051 IFAWCTV
+1051 
-1058 KSLETPEAYRALA
+1058 
-1071 NLTLSVAC
+1071 
-1079 LLIST
+1079 LI
-1084 KSFIFHKKQF
+1084 
-1094 YYLSISFLVAG
+1094 
-1105 FFHLFGELANKGNEV
+1105 
-1120 SIYSLLGILG
+1120 
-1130 LMFFQQVS
+1130 
-1138 KSSVNSFTKS
+1138 
-1148 NVAHNAII
+1148 
-1156 ISVSV
+1156 
-1161 ALFAW
+1161 
-1166 CTVKVSDL
+1166 
-1174 GAGLRLITWA
+1174 
-1184 GLAVIYFLAGISLK
+1184 
-1198 ERWYRLIGLL
+1198 
-1208 ILGLSLLFLVPI
+1208 
-1220 IWGLGDGYRIASLF
+1220 
-1234 VFGVVFVG
+1234 
-1242 LGYIYTRYKDHIKKL
+1242 HI
-1257 L
+1257 

>member
-1 MEFLGLLI
+1 MEFLVLLI
-9 LIAIGVAIHKL
+9 LIAICVAIHKL
-20 SKVFSQSHE
+20 SKVFSQSNE

-55 VKLHQNQTDSLTQ
+55 FKLHQTQIDSLTQ
-68 DKALEEIEALK
+68 GKALEEIEALK

-86 LEKRKTQTK
+86 IEQRKTQTNK
-95 QTVDM
+95 TVDM
-100 RSVSQEKSQPV
+100 RTVSQEKSQPV
-111 KIEKSTGT
+111 KIEKSTST
-119 PPPIPKT
+119 PPPIPKN

-140 QHSYEEGN
+140 HHSYEEGN
-148 TITANYVLRHKDK
+148 TITANHVLRHKDK
-161 KSLSIEYSKARLTL
+161 KSLSAEYSKARLTL
-175 IRKNYGKNNQEKEE
+175 IRKNYVENDQEREE

-248 TSPEPIEKKTEASS
+248 PSPKPIEKKTAISSKTENPMQPGEMASRV
-262 PAKKK
+262 
-267 TPILAKSQKDSDIKE
+267 
-282 TKPTDKDIEQ
+282 KDIEQ

-315 GLGSLAWW
+315 GLGSLAWFNKD
-323 QREFFVGSWID
+323 FFLELSKGTKI
-334 LDEEIKVTL
+334 TL
-343 FYILSFGMGGLGM
+343 FYILSFGMGGLGL
-356 WLHRGKKEL
+356 WLHRRKKEL

-384 YAAHIFTPV
+384 YAAHIFPPV
-393 KIIYSPALALIL
+393 KIIESSALVLIL

-441 IHQGAISPW
+441 IHQGTISPW

-494 KNPDFLL
+494 KNPDFIL

-514 VAVFVC
+514 VAVFIC
-520 KHNEFSDNHRATF
+520 KHKEFSDNHRATF

-551 SSESSFWI
+551 SSETNFWI

-566 ILIACAFIASKFLSK
+566 ILIACAFIASKFLNK

-593 LSLATLGLMATKQ
+593 LSLATLGLMTTKQ

-634 RYAAVVVSIASLTF
+634 RYASVVVSIASLTF

-673 CGILSAKKIENK
+673 CGILSAKKIENE

-704 FTGAVLYQLNNLEN
+704 FTGAVLYQLNNFEN
-718 SVTSSPFYNLL
+718 SVITSPLYNLL
-729 ILSSIPIIGC
+729 ILSSIPIIVC

-749 LTLLGQIPFVF
+749 LTLLGQIPFAF

-768 IATQESI
+768 IANQESI

-785 LCFIHWWKI
+785 LCLIHWWKI
-794 QGYSI
+794 QGHLI

-831 SISTIMD
+831 SISTTFD
-838 EASNNEVWL
+838 SSSNNEVWL

-877 GFACLIQINICLE
+877 GFACIIQIETCLE

-899 LIPMATIMATL
+899 LIPMATIMVTL
-910 FVIKVASHKFSS
+910 FLIKVGSHKFSS
-922 LKDQL
+922 LKEQL

-1022 FQQVSKSFQKSY
+1022 FQQVSKSFQKLNSQSY
-1034 SLSYKVQNSIV
+1034 RVQNSIV

-1084 KSFIFHKKQF
+1084 KSFIVHNKQF

-1120 SIYSLLGILG
+1120 SLYSLLGILG

-1148 NVAHNAII
+1148 TIAHNAII
-1156 ISVSV
+1156 ISVSI

-1208 ILGLSLLFLVPI
+1208 ILGVSLLSLVPI
-1220 IWGLGDGYRIASLF
+1220 IWDMSTTVKIASLF
-1234 VFGVVFVG
+1234 VLGAVFVG

>member
-1 MEFLGLLI
+1 M
-9 LIAIGVAIHKL
+9 
-20 SKVFSQSHE
+20 
-29 AIFRSNEALNRSNE
+29 
-43 ALAEIEVLKEKL
+43 
-55 VKLHQNQTDSLTQ
+55 
-68 DKALEEIEALK
+68 
-79 STISKLS
+79 
-86 LEKRKTQTK
+86 
-95 QTVDM
+95 
-100 RSVSQEKSQPV
+100 
-111 KIEKSTGT
+111 
-119 PPPIPKT
+119 
-126 TIEENLVEG
+126 
-135 TIWTE
+135 
-140 QHSYEEGN
+140 
-148 TITANYVLRHKDK
+148 
-161 KSLSIEYSKARLTL
+161 
-175 IRKNYGKNNQEKEE
+175 
-189 IISKLVN
+189 
-196 VFQGQVRSESF
+196 
-207 KAMEEGQYQLI
+207 I
-218 LNYGPLGKQT
+218 LNYGPIGKQI
-228 AESETFTIIKRKVS
+228 AESETFTIIKKKVS
-242 KPVLAT
+242 KPALAT
-248 TSPEPIEKKTEASS
+248 PSPEPIENKTEASL

-267 TPILAKSQKDSDIKE
+267 TPILAKSQKDSEIKE

-315 GLGSLAWW
+315 GLGSLAWFNKD
-323 QREFFVGSWID
+323 FFLELSKGT
-334 LDEEIKVTL
+334 KVTL
-343 FYILSFGMGGLGM
+343 FYILSFGMGGLGL
-356 WLHRGKKEL
+356 WLHRRKKEL

-384 YAAHIFTPV
+384 YAAHIFPPV
-393 KIIYSPALALIL
+393 KIIDSSALVLIL

-441 IHQGAISPW
+441 IHQGTISPW

-455 NLILAIASVV
+455 NLILAITSVV

-475 PAMSMGASYLG
+475 PAISMGASYLG

-520 KHNEFSDNHRATF
+520 KHKEFSDNHRATF

-551 SSESSFWI
+551 SSESNFWI

-581 HPLTKNAYLVQG
+581 HTLTKNAYLVQG
-593 LSLATLGLMATKQ
+593 LSLATLGLMTTKQ

-623 FSSSRLKSILV
+623 FSSSRLKSNLV
-634 RYAAVVVSIASLTF
+634 RYAAVVVSIASLIF

-718 SVTSSPFYNLL
+718 SVISSPFYNLL

-768 IATQESI
+768 IANQESI

-794 QGYSI
+794 QGHLI

-819 YSVVIVAQIFSW
+819 YSVAIVAQIFSW
-831 SISTIMD
+831 SISTTFD
-838 EASNNEVWL
+838 SSSNNEVWL

-853 AMALMIYSIATKLKY
+853 AMALMIYSIAAKLKY

-877 GFACLIQINICLE
+877 GFACLIQIETCLE

-899 LIPMATIMATL
+899 LIPMATVMVTL
-910 FVIKVASHKFSS
+910 FLIKVGSHKFSS
-922 LKDQL
+922 LKEQL
-927 KKYLLTI
+927 KKYLLMI
-934 QTCYSIL
+934 QTCYSVL

-954 PDEYRSLVSMILT
+954 PDEYQSLVSMILT

-999 LAGELSDNN
+999 LAGELSSNN

-1084 KSFIFHKKQF
+1084 KSFIVHKKQF

-1148 NVAHNAII
+1148 TVAHNAII
-1156 ISVSV
+1156 ISVSI

-1184 GLAVIYFLAGISLK
+1184 GLAVIYFLAGIGLK

-1208 ILGLSLLFLVPI
+1208 ILGVSLLSLVPI
-1220 IWGLGDGYRIASLF
+1220 IWDMSTTVKIASLF
-1234 VFGVVFVG
+1234 VLGAVFVG

>member
-1 MEFLGLLI
+1 MEILVLI
-9 LIAIGVAIHKL
+9 LALLVISVPICAFLAL
-20 SKVFSQSHE
+20 SQS
-29 AIFRSNEALNRSNE
+29 NKALR
-43 ALAEIEVLKEKL
+43 EIEDIKEKL
-55 VKLHQNQTDSLTQ
+55 VKLHQTQINSLTQ

-79 STISKLS
+79 SKISKLS
-86 LEKRKTQTK
+86 LEQRKTQTK
-95 QTVDM
+95 KTVDM

-111 KIEKSTGT
+111 GIEKSTDT

-161 KSLSIEYSKARLTL
+161 KSLSAEYSKARLTL
-175 IRKNYGKNNQEKEE
+175 IRKNYEKNDQERKK

-207 KAMEEGQYQLI
+207 KAIEEGQYQLI
-218 LNYGPLGKQT
+218 LNYGPIGKQT
-228 AESETFTIIKRKVS
+228 AESETFTVIKRKVS

-248 TSPEPIEKKTEASS
+248 TSPEPIEKKTETSL

-267 TPILAKSQKDSDIKE
+267 TPIVAKSQKDLVIKE
-282 TKPTDKDIEQ
+282 NKPTDKEIEQ

-315 GLGSLAWW
+315 GLGSLAWFNKD
-323 QREFFVGSWID
+323 FFLELSKGT
-334 LDEEIKVTL
+334 KVTL
-343 FYILSFGMGGLGM
+343 FYILSFGMGGLGL
-356 WLHRGKKEL
+356 WLHRRKKEI

-384 YAAHIFTPV
+384 YAAHIFPPV
-393 KIIYSPALALIL
+393 KIIDSSALVLIL

-441 IHQGAISPW
+441 IHQGTISPW

-475 PAMSMGASYLG
+475 PALSMGASYLG

-514 VAVFVC
+514 VAVFIC
-520 KHNEFSDNHRATF
+520 KHKEFSDNHRATF

-551 SSESSFWI
+551 SSESNFWI

-566 ILIACAFIASKFLSK
+566 MLIACAFIASKFLSQ
-581 HPLTKNAYLVQG
+581 HTLTKNAYLVQG
-593 LSLATLGLMATKQ
+593 LSLATLGLMTTKQ

-634 RYAAVVVSIASLTF
+634 RYAAVVVSIASLIF

-690 RQFTSYFTGAAILI
+690 RQFASYFTGAAILI

-718 SVTSSPFYNLL
+718 SVITSPFYNLL
-729 ILSSIPIIGC
+729 ILSLIPIIGC

-760 VAVFSLDF
+760 VAAFSLNF
-768 IATQESI
+768 IANQESI

-794 QGYSI
+794 QGHLI

-831 SISTIMD
+831 SISTTMNK
-838 EASNNEVWL
+838 ASNNEVWL

-877 GFACLIQINICLE
+877 GFSCLIQINICLE
-890 GHKENPLLA
+890 RHNENPLLA

-910 FVIKVASHKFSS
+910 FLIKVGSHKFSS
-922 LKDQL
+922 LKGQL

-934 QTCYSIL
+934 QTCYCVL

-976 IFTSHKNLA
+976 IFTSHRNLA

-1022 FQQVSKSFQKSY
+1022 FQQVSKSFQKLY

-1051 IFAWCTV
+1051 IFTWCTV
-1058 KSLETPEAYRALA
+1058 KSLDLGTPEAYRALA

-1084 KSFIFHKKQF
+1084 KSFIVHKKQF

-1120 SIYSLLGILG
+1120 SLYSLLGILE

-1148 NVAHNAII
+1148 TVAHNAII

-1161 ALFAW
+1161 ALFTW
-1166 CTVKVSDL
+1166 CTVKVSES

-1184 GLAVIYFLAGISLK
+1184 GLAVIYFLAGIGLK

-1208 ILGLSLLFLVPI
+1208 ILGLSLLSLVPI
-1220 IWGLGDGYRIASLF
+1220 IWDMSTTVKIASLF
-1234 VFGVVFVG
+1234 VLGAVFVG

>member
-1 MEFLGLLI
+1 MEILAFILALLVISVPICAFLAL
-9 LIAIGVAIHKL
+9 
-20 SKVFSQSHE
+20 SQS
-29 AIFRSNEALNRSNE
+29 NKALR
-43 ALAEIEVLKEKL
+43 EIEVLKEKL
-55 VKLHQNQTDSLTQ
+55 VKLHQTQINSPTQ

-79 STISKLS
+79 SKISKLS

-95 QTVDM
+95 ETVDM

-140 QHSYEEGN
+140 QHSYEEEN

-161 KSLSIEYSKARLTL
+161 KSLSAEYSKARLTL
-175 IRKNYGKNNQEKEE
+175 IRKNYGENDQEKEE

-228 AESETFTIIKRKVS
+228 TESETFTIIKRKVS

-248 TSPEPIEKKTEASS
+248 PSPEPIEKKTAITSKTEKPLQPEEMASS
-262 PAKKK
+262 V
-267 TPILAKSQKDSDIKE
+267 
-282 TKPTDKDIEQ
+282 KDIEQ

-315 GLGSLAWW
+315 GLGTLAWFNKD
-323 QREFFVGSWID
+323 FFLELSKGT
-334 LDEEIKVTL
+334 KVTL
-343 FYILSFGMGGLGM
+343 FYILSFVMGGLGM
-356 WLHRGKKEL
+356 WLHRRKKEL

-384 YAAHIFTPV
+384 YAAHIFPPV
-393 KIIYSPALALIL
+393 KIIDSSALVLIL

-441 IHQGAISPW
+441 IHQGTISPW

-455 NLILAIASVV
+455 NLILAITSVV

-475 PAMSMGASYLG
+475 PAISMGASYLG

-494 KNPDFLL
+494 KNPDFIL

-514 VAVFVC
+514 VAVFAC
-520 KHNEFSDNHRATF
+520 KHKEFSDNHRATF

-551 SSESSFWI
+551 SSESNFWI

-593 LSLATLGLMATKQ
+593 LSLATLGLMTTKQ

-634 RYAAVVVSIASLTF
+634 RYAAVVVSIASLIF

-718 SVTSSPFYNLL
+718 SVISSPFYNLL

-768 IATQESI
+768 IANQESI

-794 QGYSI
+794 QGHLI

-831 SISTIMD
+831 SISTTFD
-838 EASNNEVWL
+838 SSSNNEVWL

-853 AMALMIYSIATKLKY
+853 AMALMIYSIAAKLKY

-877 GFACLIQINICLE
+877 GFACLIQIETCLE

-899 LIPMATIMATL
+899 LIPMATIMVTL
-910 FVIKVASHKFSS
+910 FLIKVGSHKFSS
-922 LKDQL
+922 LKEQL
-927 KKYLLTI
+927 KKYLLMI
-934 QTCYSIL
+934 QTCYSVL

-954 PDEYRSLVSMILT
+954 PDEYRSLASMILT

-976 IFTSHKNLA
+976 IFTSHKNLT

-1022 FQQVSKSFQKSY
+1022 FQQVSKSFQKLN
-1034 SLSYKVQNSIV
+1034 SLSYKVQNPIV

-1084 KSFIFHKKQF
+1084 KSFIVHKKQF

-1120 SIYSLLGILG
+1120 SLYSLLGILG

-1148 NVAHNAII
+1148 TVAHNAII
-1156 ISVSV
+1156 ISVSI

-1174 GAGLRLITWA
+1174 GAGVRLITWA
-1184 GLAVIYFLAGISLK
+1184 GLAVIYFLAGIGLK

-1208 ILGLSLLFLVPI
+1208 ILGVSLLSLVPI
-1220 IWGLGDGYRIASLF
+1220 IWDMSTTVKIASLF
-1234 VFGVVFVG
+1234 VLGAVFVG

>member
-55 VKLHQNQTDSLTQ
+55 VKLNQNQIDSLTQ
-68 DKALEEIEALK
+68 GKALEEIEALK

-86 LEKRKTQTK
+86 LEQRKTQTNK
-95 QTVDM
+95 TVDM

-111 KIEKSTGT
+111 KIEKSTST

-161 KSLSIEYSKARLTL
+161 KSLSAEYSKARLTL
-175 IRKNYGKNNQEKEE
+175 IRKNYGENDQEREE

-228 AESETFTIIKRKVS
+228 AESETFTIIKKKVS

-248 TSPEPIEKKTEASS
+248 PSPEPIEKKTAISSKTEKPLQPEEMASRV
-262 PAKKK
+262 
-267 TPILAKSQKDSDIKE
+267 
-282 TKPTDKDIEQ
+282 KDIEQ

-315 GLGSLAWW
+315 GLGSLAWFNKD
-323 QREFFVGSWID
+323 FFLELSKGT
-334 LDEEIKVTL
+334 KVTL

-356 WLHRGKKEL
+356 WLHRRKKEL

-384 YAAHIFTPV
+384 YAAHIFQPV
-393 KIIYSPALALIL
+393 KIIESPTLALIL
-405 LFLLGVLMI
+405 LFLLGALMI

-441 IHQGAISPW
+441 IHQGTISPW

-494 KNPDFLL
+494 KSPEFIL

-514 VAVFVC
+514 VAVFIC
-520 KHNEFSDNHRATF
+520 KHKEFSDNQRATF

-539 SLFGFMTWEMFK
+539 AVFGFMTWEVLK
-551 SSESSFWI
+551 LSEPDFWI
-559 LGLSIGL
+559 LPLSIGL
-566 ILIACAFIASKFLSK
+566 ILIGCAFISSRLLKK
-581 HPLTKNAYLVQG
+581 NPLTKNAYLVQG

-606 SESIKGSIL
+606 SESIKGPIL
-615 AAETLVLL
+615 AAEALVLL
-623 FSSSRLKSILV
+623 FSSRRLKNIIV
-634 RYAAVVVSIASLTF
+634 QYAAVVVSLASLTF

-653 YNNNGDYF
+653 NNNNGDYF

-673 CGILSAKKIENK
+673 CGIFSAKFIENK

-704 FTGAVLYQLNNLEN
+704 FTGAVLYQLNNLED
-718 SVTSSPFYNLL
+718 SVITSPFYNLL

-768 IATQESI
+768 IANQESI

-794 QGYSI
+794 QGHLI
-799 LNPDDH
+799 LNSDDH

-831 SISTIMD
+831 SISTTMD
-838 EASNNEVWL
+838 KVSNGEVWL

-877 GFACLIQINICLE
+877 GFACLIQIETCLE
-890 GHKENPLLA
+890 GHNENPLLA

-910 FVIKVASHKFSS
+910 LLVKIGVQKLSP
-922 LKDQL
+922 LKEQL
-927 KKYLLTI
+927 KKYLSTI
-934 QTCYSIL
+934 QTLYTIL
-941 FTLLVILWVLNYC
+941 FTILVILWVFNYC
-954 PDEYRSLVSMILT
+954 PDKYQSLVSMILT
-967 VTCFQVGNK
+967 VTCLQVGAK
-976 IFTSHKNLA
+976 MFASHKNLA
-985 QYLSLSYL
+985 QFLSLSYL

-999 LAGELSDNN
+999 LAGELFDNN
-1008 ASILSLVGILGLIS
+1008 ASILSL
-1022 FQQVSKSFQKSY
+1022 
-1034 SLSYKVQNSIV
+1034 
-1045 ISTCIA
+1045 
-1051 IFAWCTV
+1051 
-1058 KSLETPEAYRALA
+1058 
-1071 NLTLSVAC
+1071 
-1079 LLIST
+1079 
-1084 KSFIFHKKQF
+1084 
-1094 YYLSISFLVAG
+1094 
-1105 FFHLFGELANKGNEV
+1105 
-1120 SIYSLLGILG
+1120 LGIFIIMVL
-1130 LMFFQQVS
+1130 QQTS
-1138 KSSVNSFTKS
+1138 KLNKSSFVIPTN
-1148 NVAHNAII
+1148 AHNYLILATA
-1156 ISVSV
+1156 V
-1161 ALFAW
+1161 AVFVW
-1166 CTVKVSDL
+1166 CTVKVSDTS
-1174 GAGLRLITWA
+1174 AGLRTITWA

-1198 ERWYRLIGLL
+1198 ERWYRLIGLST
-1208 ILGLSLLFLVPI
+1208 LGISLLSLIPI
-1220 IWGLGDGYRIASLF
+1220 IWDMPTELKIASLF
-1234 VFGVVFVG
+1234 VLGAVFVG

>member
-1 MEFLGLLI
+1 MEPFLGLLI
-9 LIAIGVAIHKL
+9 LIAIIVAIA
-20 SKVFSQSHE
+20 QSIK
-29 AIFRSNEALNRSNE
+29 AITRSNEALDRSNE
-43 ALAEIEVLKEKL
+43 ALDRSNEALGEIEVLKEKL
-55 VKLHQNQTDSLTQ
+55 VKLHQNQIESLTQ

-79 STISKLS
+79 SKISKLS
-86 LEKRKTQTK
+86 LEQRKTQTK
-95 QTVDM
+95 ETVDM

-111 KIEKSTGT
+111 KIEKNTGT

-161 KSLSIEYSKARLTL
+161 KSLSAEYSKARLTL
-175 IRKNYGKNNQEKEE
+175 IRKNYGENDQEKEE

-228 AESETFTIIKRKVS
+228 TESETFTIIKRKVS

-248 TSPEPIEKKTEASS
+248 PSPEPIEKKTEASS

-267 TPILAKSQKDSDIKE
+267 TPILAKSQKDSEIKE

-315 GLGSLAWW
+315 GLGSLAWFNKD
-323 QREFFVGSWID
+323 FFLELSK
-334 LDEEIKVTL
+334 ETKVTL
-343 FYILSFGMGGLGM
+343 FYILSFGMGGLGL
-356 WLHRGKKEL
+356 WLHRRKKEL

-384 YAAHIFTPV
+384 YAAHIFPPV
-393 KIIYSPALALIL
+393 KIIESSALVLIL

-441 IHQGAISPW
+441 IHQGTISPW

-455 NLILAIASVV
+455 NLILAITSVV

-475 PAMSMGASYLG
+475 PAISMGASYLG

-494 KNPDFLL
+494 KNPDFIL

-520 KHNEFSDNHRATF
+520 KHKEFSDNHRATF

-551 SSESSFWI
+551 SSESNFWI

-593 LSLATLGLMATKQ
+593 LSLATLGLMTTKQ

-623 FSSSRLKSILV
+623 FSSSRLKSNLV
-634 RYAAVVVSIASLTF
+634 RYAAVVVSIASLIF

-718 SVTSSPFYNLL
+718 SVISSPFYNLL

-768 IATQESI
+768 IANQESI

-794 QGYSI
+794 QGHLI

-831 SISTIMD
+831 SISTTFD
-838 EASNNEVWL
+838 SSSNNEVWL

-853 AMALMIYSIATKLKY
+853 AMALMIYSIAAKLKY

-877 GFACLIQINICLE
+877 GFACLIQIETCLE

-899 LIPMATIMATL
+899 LIPMATIMVTL
-910 FVIKVASHKFSS
+910 FLIKVGSHKFSS
-922 LKDQL
+922 LKEQL
-927 KKYLLTI
+927 KKYLLMI
-934 QTCYSIL
+934 QTCYSVL

-954 PDEYRSLVSMILT
+954 PDEYRSLASMILT

-976 IFTSHKNLA
+976 IFTSHKNLT

-1022 FQQVSKSFQKSY
+1022 FQQVSKSFQKLN

-1084 KSFIFHKKQF
+1084 KSFIVHKTQF

-1130 LMFFQQVS
+1130 LMFFQQIS

-1156 ISVSV
+1156 ISVSI

-1184 GLAVIYFLAGISLK
+1184 GLAVIYFLAGIGLK

-1208 ILGLSLLFLVPI
+1208 ILGVSLLSLVPI
-1220 IWGLGDGYRIASLF
+1220 IWDMSTTVKIASLF
-1234 VFGVVFVG
+1234 VLGAVFVG

>member
-1 MEFLGLLI
+1 MEILAFILALLVISVPICAFLAL
-9 LIAIGVAIHKL
+9 
-20 SKVFSQSHE
+20 SQS
-29 AIFRSNEALNRSNE
+29 NKALR
-43 ALAEIEVLKEKL
+43 EIEVIKEKL
-55 VKLHQNQTDSLTQ
+55 VKLHQTQINSLTQ

-79 STISKLS
+79 SKISKLS

-95 QTVDM
+95 ETVDM
-100 RSVSQEKSQPV
+100 RSVSREKSQPV
-111 KIEKSTGT
+111 KIEKSTDT

-161 KSLSIEYSKARLTL
+161 KSFSAEHSKARLTL
-175 IRKNYGKNNQEKEE
+175 IRKNYGENDQEREE

-218 LNYGPLGKQT
+218 MNYGPLGKQS

-248 TSPEPIEKKTEASS
+248 PSPEPIEKKTAISS
-262 PAKKK
+262 K
-267 TPILAKSQKDSDIKE
+267 TEKPLQPEEMALRVKDNEPS
-282 TKPTDKDIEQ
+282 
-292 PESLEIKLGTYW
+292 ESLEIKLGTYW

-315 GLGSLAWW
+315 GLGSLAWFNKD
-323 QREFFVGSWID
+323 FFLELSK
-334 LDEEIKVTL
+334 ETKVTL

-356 WLHRGKKEL
+356 WLHRRKKEL

-384 YAAHIFTPV
+384 YAAHIFQPV
-393 KIIYSPALALIL
+393 KIIESPTLALIL
-405 LFLLGVLMI
+405 LFLLGALMI

-441 IHQGAISPW
+441 IHQGTISPW

-486 FFIWRFLE
+486 FSIWRFLE
-494 KNPDFLL
+494 KSPDYFIL
-501 VTLFLGSLWFVYT
+501 VTLFLGSLWLVYT
-514 VAVFVC
+514 VAVFIC
-520 KHNEFSDNHRATF
+520 KHKEFTDNQRATF

-539 SLFGFMTWEMFK
+539 ALFGFMTWEVLK
-551 SSESSFWI
+551 LSEPDFWI
-559 LGLSIGL
+559 LPLSIGL
-566 ILIACAFIASKFLSK
+566 ILIGCAFISSRLLKK
-581 HPLTKNAYLVQG
+581 NPLTKNAYIVQG

-606 SESIKGSIL
+606 SESIKGPIL
-615 AAETLVLL
+615 AVEALVLM
-623 FSSSRLKSILV
+623 FSSKRLKNIIIQ
-634 RYAAVVVSIASLTF
+634 YAAVVVSLASLAF

-653 YNNNGDYF
+653 FDNNGDYF

-673 CGILSAKKIENK
+673 CGIFSAKFIENK
-685 NKILL
+685 NKILF
-690 RQFTSYFTGAAILI
+690 RNFTSYFTGAAILI

-718 SVTSSPFYNLL
+718 SVITSPFYNLL

-739 ISHYFLRIRE
+739 ISHYFLKIRE
-749 LTLLGQIPFVF
+749 LTLLAQIPFFF

-768 IATQESI
+768 IADQGSI
-775 FQIISILVLT
+775 FKTISILLLT

-794 QGYSI
+794 QGHLI
-799 LNPDDH
+799 LDPNNH
-805 NTRLLKIPSIIEAC
+805 NTRLLKIPRIIEAC
-819 YSVVIVAQIFSW
+819 YSVVLVAQIFSW
-831 SISTIMD
+831 SISTTMD
-838 EASNNEVWL
+838 KAPNGEPWL

-877 GFACLIQINICLE
+877 GFACLIQIETCLE
-890 GHKENPLLA
+890 GHNENPLLA
-899 LIPMATIMATL
+899 LIPMATILATL
-910 FVIKVASHKFSS
+910 LLVKIGVQKLSP
-922 LKDQL
+922 LKEQL
-927 KKYLLTI
+927 KKYLSTI
-934 QTCYSIL
+934 QTFYTIL
-941 FTLLVILWVLNYC
+941 FTILVILWVFNYC
-954 PDEYRSLVSMILT
+954 PGKYQSLVSMILT
-967 VTCFQVGNK
+967 VTCLQVGTK
-976 IFTSHKNLA
+976 MFASHKNLA

-1008 ASILSLVGILGLIS
+1008 TSILSL
-1022 FQQVSKSFQKSY
+1022 
-1034 SLSYKVQNSIV
+1034 
-1045 ISTCIA
+1045 
-1051 IFAWCTV
+1051 
-1058 KSLETPEAYRALA
+1058 
-1071 NLTLSVAC
+1071 
-1079 LLIST
+1079 
-1084 KSFIFHKKQF
+1084 
-1094 YYLSISFLVAG
+1094 
-1105 FFHLFGELANKGNEV
+1105 
-1120 SIYSLLGILG
+1120 LGIFIIMVL
-1130 LMFFQQVS
+1130 QQAS
-1138 KSSVNSFTKS
+1138 KLNKSSFAIPTNAQNYLILATA
-1148 NVAHNAII
+1148 VA
-1156 ISVSV
+1156 VFV
-1161 ALFAW
+1161 W
-1166 CTVKVSDL
+1166 CTVKVSDTS
-1174 GAGLRLITWA
+1174 AGLRTITWA

-1198 ERWYRLIGLL
+1198 ERWYRLIGLST
-1208 ILGLSLLFLVPI
+1208 LGISLLSLIPI
-1220 IWGLGDGYRIASLF
+1220 IWDMPTELKIASLF
-1234 VFGVVFVG
+1234 VLGAVFVG

>member
-1 MEFLGLLI
+1 MEFLVLLI
-9 LIAIGVAIHKL
+9 LIAICVAIHKL
-20 SKVFSQSHE
+20 SKVFSQSNE

-55 VKLHQNQTDSLTQ
+55 VKLHQTQIDSLTQ
-68 DKALEEIEALK
+68 GKALEEIEALK
-79 STISKLS
+79 STIRKLS
-86 LEKRKTQTK
+86 IEQRKTQTNK
-95 QTVDM
+95 TVDM
-100 RSVSQEKSQPV
+100 RTVSQEKSQPV
-111 KIEKSTGT
+111 KIEKSTST
-119 PPPIPKT
+119 PPPIPKN

-140 QHSYEEGN
+140 HHSYEEGN

-161 KSLSIEYSKARLTL
+161 KSLSAEYSKARLTL
-175 IRKNYGKNNQEKEE
+175 IRKNYVENDQEREE

-248 TSPEPIEKKTEASS
+248 PSPKPIEKKTAISSKTENPMQPGEMASRV
-262 PAKKK
+262 
-267 TPILAKSQKDSDIKE
+267 
-282 TKPTDKDIEQ
+282 KDIEQ

-315 GLGSLAWW
+315 GLGSLAWFNKD
-323 QREFFVGSWID
+323 FFLELSKGTKI
-334 LDEEIKVTL
+334 TL
-343 FYILSFGMGGLGM
+343 FYILSFGMGGLGL
-356 WLHRGKKEL
+356 WLHRRKKEL

-384 YAAHIFTPV
+384 YAAHIFPPV
-393 KIIYSPALALIL
+393 KIIESSALVLIL

-441 IHQGAISPW
+441 IHQGTISPW

-494 KNPDFLL
+494 KNPDFIL

-514 VAVFVC
+514 VAVFIC
-520 KHNEFSDNHRATF
+520 KHKEFSDNHRATF

-551 SSESSFWI
+551 SSETNFWI

-566 ILIACAFIASKFLSK
+566 ILIACAFIASKFLNK

-593 LSLATLGLMATKQ
+593 LSLATLGLMTTKQ

-634 RYAAVVVSIASLTF
+634 RYASVVVSIASLTF

-673 CGILSAKKIENK
+673 CGILSAKKIENE

-704 FTGAVLYQLNNLEN
+704 FTGAVLYQLNNFEN
-718 SVTSSPFYNLL
+718 SVITSPLYNLL
-729 ILSSIPIIGC
+729 ILSSIPIIVC

-749 LTLLGQIPFVF
+749 LTLLGQIPFAF

-768 IATQESI
+768 IANQESI

-785 LCFIHWWKI
+785 LCLIHWWKI
-794 QGYSI
+794 QGHLI

-831 SISTIMD
+831 SISTTMD
-838 EASNNEVWL
+838 KASNNEVWL

-877 GFACLIQINICLE
+877 GFACLIQIETCLE

-899 LIPMATIMATL
+899 LIPMATIMVTL
-910 FVIKVASHKFSS
+910 FLIKVGSHKFSS
-922 LKDQL
+922 LKEQL

-1022 FQQVSKSFQKSY
+1022 FQQVSKSFQKLNSQSY
-1034 SLSYKVQNSIV
+1034 RVQNSIV

-1084 KSFIFHKKQF
+1084 KSFIVHNKQF

-1120 SIYSLLGILG
+1120 SLYSLLGILG

-1148 NVAHNAII
+1148 TIAHNAII
-1156 ISVSV
+1156 ISVSI

-1208 ILGLSLLFLVPI
+1208 ILGVSLLSLVPI
-1220 IWGLGDGYRIASLF
+1220 IWDMSTTVKIASLF
-1234 VFGVVFVG
+1234 VLGAVFVG

>member
-1 MEFLGLLI
+1 MEFLVLLI
-9 LIAIGVAIHKL
+9 LIAICVAIHKL
-20 SKVFSQSHE
+20 SKVFSQSNE

-55 VKLHQNQTDSLTQ
+55 VKLHQTQIDSLTQ
-68 DKALEEIEALK
+68 GKALEEIEALK
-79 STISKLS
+79 STIRKLS
-86 LEKRKTQTK
+86 IEQRKTQTNK
-95 QTVDM
+95 TVDM
-100 RSVSQEKSQPV
+100 RTVSQEKSQPV
-111 KIEKSTGT
+111 KIEKSTST
-119 PPPIPKT
+119 PPPIPKN

-140 QHSYEEGN
+140 HHSYEEGN
-148 TITANYVLRHKDK
+148 TITTNYVLRHKDK
-161 KSLSIEYSKARLTL
+161 KSLSAEYSKARLTL
-175 IRKNYGKNNQEKEE
+175 IRKNYVENDQEREE

-248 TSPEPIEKKTEASS
+248 PSPKPIEKKTAISSKTENPMQPGEMASRV
-262 PAKKK
+262 
-267 TPILAKSQKDSDIKE
+267 
-282 TKPTDKDIEQ
+282 KDIEQ

-315 GLGSLAWW
+315 GLGSLAWFNKD
-323 QREFFVGSWID
+323 FFLELSKGTKI
-334 LDEEIKVTL
+334 TL
-343 FYILSFGMGGLGM
+343 FYILSFGMGGLGL
-356 WLHRGKKEL
+356 WLHRRKKEL

-384 YAAHIFTPV
+384 YAAHIFPPV
-393 KIIYSPALALIL
+393 KIIESSALVLIL

-441 IHQGAISPW
+441 IHQGTISPW

-494 KNPDFLL
+494 KNPDFIL

-514 VAVFVC
+514 VAVFIC
-520 KHNEFSDNHRATF
+520 KHKEFSDNHRATF

-551 SSESSFWI
+551 SSETNFWI

-566 ILIACAFIASKFLSK
+566 ILIACAFIASKFLNK

-593 LSLATLGLMATKQ
+593 LSLATLGLMTTKQ

-634 RYAAVVVSIASLTF
+634 RYASVVVSIASLTF

-673 CGILSAKKIENK
+673 CGILSAKKIENE

-704 FTGAVLYQLNNLEN
+704 FTGAVLYQLNNFEN
-718 SVTSSPFYNLL
+718 SVITSPLYNLL
-729 ILSSIPIIGC
+729 ILSSIPIIVC

-749 LTLLGQIPFVF
+749 LTLLGQIPFAF

-768 IATQESI
+768 IANQESI

-785 LCFIHWWKI
+785 LCLIHWWKI
-794 QGYSI
+794 QGHLI

-831 SISTIMD
+831 SISTTMD
-838 EASNNEVWL
+838 KASNNEVWL

-877 GFACLIQINICLE
+877 GFACLIQIETCLE

-899 LIPMATIMATL
+899 LIPMATIMVTL
-910 FVIKVASHKFSS
+910 FLIKVGSHKFSS
-922 LKDQL
+922 LKEQL

-1022 FQQVSKSFQKSY
+1022 FQQVSKSFQKLNSQSY
-1034 SLSYKVQNSIV
+1034 RVQNSIV

-1084 KSFIFHKKQF
+1084 KSFIVHNKQF

-1120 SIYSLLGILG
+1120 SLYSLLGILG

-1148 NVAHNAII
+1148 TIAHNAII
-1156 ISVSV
+1156 ISVSI

-1208 ILGLSLLFLVPI
+1208 ILGVSLLSLVPI
-1220 IWGLGDGYRIASLF
+1220 IWDMSTTVKIASLF
-1234 VFGVVFVG
+1234 VLGAVFVG

>member
-1 MEFLGLLI
+1 MEILGLLI
-9 LIAIGVAIHKL
+9 LIVVFVVIAQFSKAIA
-20 SKVFSQSHE
+20 Q
-29 AIFRSNEALNRSNE
+29 SNEALNRSNE
-43 ALAEIEVLKEKL
+43 ALGEIEVLKEKL
-55 VKLHQNQTDSLTQ
+55 VKLHQNQIDSLTQ

-79 STISKLS
+79 SKISKLS
-86 LEKRKTQTK
+86 LEQRKTQTK
-95 QTVDM
+95 ETVDM
-100 RSVSQEKSQPV
+100 RSVSREKSQPV
-111 KIEKSTGT
+111 KIEKSTDT

-161 KSLSIEYSKARLTL
+161 KYFSAEHSKARLTL
-175 IRKNYGKNNQEKEE
+175 IRKNYGENDQEREE

-218 LNYGPLGKQT
+218 MNYGPLGKQT

-248 TSPEPIEKKTEASS
+248 PSPEPIEKKTAISS
-262 PAKKK
+262 K
-267 TPILAKSQKDSDIKE
+267 TEKPLQPEEMALRVKDNEPS
-282 TKPTDKDIEQ
+282 
-292 PESLEIKLGTYW
+292 ESLEIKLGTYW

-315 GLGSLAWW
+315 GLGSLAWFNKD
-323 QREFFVGSWID
+323 FFLELSK
-334 LDEEIKVTL
+334 ETKVTL

-356 WLHRGKKEL
+356 WLHRRKKEL

-384 YAAHIFTPV
+384 YAAHIFQPV
-393 KIIYSPALALIL
+393 KIIESPTLALIL
-405 LFLLGVLMI
+405 LFLLGALMI

-441 IHQGAISPW
+441 IHQGTISPW

-486 FFIWRFLE
+486 FSIWRFLE
-494 KNPDFLL
+494 KSPDYFIL
-501 VTLFLGSLWFVYT
+501 VTLFLGSLWLVYT
-514 VAVFVC
+514 VAVFIC
-520 KHNEFSDNHRATF
+520 KHKEFTDNQRATF

-539 SLFGFMTWEMFK
+539 ALFGFMTWEVLK
-551 SSESSFWI
+551 LSEPDFWI
-559 LGLSIGL
+559 LPLSIGL
-566 ILIACAFIASKFLSK
+566 ILIGCAFISSRLLKK
-581 HPLTKNAYLVQG
+581 NPLTKNAYIVQG

-606 SESIKGSIL
+606 SESIKGPIL
-615 AAETLVLL
+615 AVEALVLM
-623 FSSSRLKSILV
+623 FSSKRLKNIIIQ
-634 RYAAVVVSIASLTF
+634 YAAVVVSLASLAF

-653 YNNNGDYF
+653 FDNNGDYF

-673 CGILSAKKIENK
+673 CGIFSAKFIENK
-685 NKILL
+685 NKILF
-690 RQFTSYFTGAAILI
+690 RNFTSYFTGAAILI

-718 SVTSSPFYNLL
+718 SVITSPFYNLL

-739 ISHYFLRIRE
+739 ISHYFLKIRE
-749 LTLLGQIPFVF
+749 LTLLAQIPFFF

-768 IATQESI
+768 IADQGSI
-775 FQIISILVLT
+775 FKTISILLLT

-794 QGYSI
+794 QGHLI
-799 LNPDDH
+799 LDPNNH
-805 NTRLLKIPSIIEAC
+805 NTRLLKIPRIIEAC
-819 YSVVIVAQIFSW
+819 YSVVLVAQIFSW
-831 SISTIMD
+831 SISTTMD
-838 EASNNEVWL
+838 KAPNGEPWL

-877 GFACLIQINICLE
+877 GFACLIQIETCLE
-890 GHKENPLLA
+890 GHNENPLLA
-899 LIPMATIMATL
+899 LIPMATILATL
-910 FVIKVASHKFSS
+910 LLVKIGVQKLSP
-922 LKDQL
+922 LKEQL
-927 KKYLLTI
+927 KKYLSTI
-934 QTCYSIL
+934 QTFYTIL
-941 FTLLVILWVLNYC
+941 FTILVILWVFNYC
-954 PDEYRSLVSMILT
+954 PGKYQSLVSMILT
-967 VTCFQVGNK
+967 VTCLQVGTK
-976 IFTSHKNLA
+976 MFASHKNLA

-1008 ASILSLVGILGLIS
+1008 TSILSL
-1022 FQQVSKSFQKSY
+1022 
-1034 SLSYKVQNSIV
+1034 
-1045 ISTCIA
+1045 
-1051 IFAWCTV
+1051 
-1058 KSLETPEAYRALA
+1058 
-1071 NLTLSVAC
+1071 
-1079 LLIST
+1079 
-1084 KSFIFHKKQF
+1084 
-1094 YYLSISFLVAG
+1094 
-1105 FFHLFGELANKGNEV
+1105 
-1120 SIYSLLGILG
+1120 LGIFIIMVL
-1130 LMFFQQVS
+1130 QQAS
-1138 KSSVNSFTKS
+1138 KLNKSSFAIPTNAQNYLILATA
-1148 NVAHNAII
+1148 VA
-1156 ISVSV
+1156 VFV
-1161 ALFAW
+1161 W
-1166 CTVKVSDL
+1166 CTVKVSDTS
-1174 GAGLRLITWA
+1174 AGLRTITWA

-1198 ERWYRLIGLL
+1198 ERWYRLIGLST
-1208 ILGLSLLFLVPI
+1208 LGISLLSLIPI
-1220 IWGLGDGYRIASLF
+1220 IWDMPTELKIASLF
-1234 VFGVVFVG
+1234 VLGAVFVG

>member
-1 MEFLGLLI
+1 MEILAFILALLVIFVPICAFLAL
-9 LIAIGVAIHKL
+9 
-20 SKVFSQSHE
+20 SQS
-29 AIFRSNEALNRSNE
+29 NKALR
-43 ALAEIEVLKEKL
+43 EIEDLKSKL
-55 VKLHQNQTDSLTQ
+55 VKLHQNQIDSLTQ

-86 LEKRKTQTK
+86 LEQRKTQTK

-140 QHSYEEGN
+140 QHSYEQGN

-161 KSLSIEYSKARLTL
+161 KSLTAEYSKARLTL
-175 IRKNYGKNNQEKEE
+175 IRKNYGENDQEREE

-228 AESETFTIIKRKVS
+228 AESETFTIIKKKVS
-242 KPVLAT
+242 KPVLAAP
-248 TSPEPIEKKTEASS
+248 SSGPIEKKTEASS

-267 TPILAKSQKDSDIKE
+267 NPILTKSQKDSEIKE

-315 GLGSLAWW
+315 GLGSLAWFNKD
-323 QREFFVGSWID
+323 FFLELSK
-334 LDEEIKVTL
+334 ETKVTL
-343 FYILSFGMGGLGM
+343 FYILSFGMGGLGL
-356 WLHRGKKEL
+356 WLHRRKKEL
-365 QNFGQVL
+365 ENFGQVL

-384 YAAHIFTPV
+384 YAAHIFPPV
-393 KIIYSPALALIL
+393 KIIESSALVLIL

-441 IHQGAISPW
+441 IHQGTISPW

-514 VAVFVC
+514 VAVFIC
-520 KHNEFSDNHRATF
+520 KHKEFSDNHRATF
-533 LTLNNA
+533 LTINNA

-551 SSESSFWI
+551 SSESNFWI

-593 LSLATLGLMATKQ
+593 LSLATLGLMTTKQ

-653 YNNNGDYF
+653 YNNSGDYF

-718 SVTSSPFYNLL
+718 SVISSPFYNLL

-768 IATQESI
+768 IANQESI

-794 QGYSI
+794 RGHLI

-831 SISTIMD
+831 SISTTFD
-838 EASNNEVWL
+838 SSSNNEVWL

-853 AMALMIYSIATKLKY
+853 AMALMIYSIVAKLKY

-877 GFACLIQINICLE
+877 GFACLIQIETCLE

-899 LIPMATIMATL
+899 LIPMATIMVTL
-910 FVIKVASHKFSS
+910 FLIKVGSHKFSS
-922 LKDQL
+922 LKEQL
-927 KKYLLTI
+927 KKYLLMI
-934 QTCYSIL
+934 QTCYSFL

-976 IFTSHKNLA
+976 IFTSHKNLT

-999 LAGELSDNN
+999 LTGELSDNN
-1008 ASILSLVGILGLIS
+1008 ASILSLLGILGLIS
-1022 FQQVSKSFQKSY
+1022 FQQVSKSFQKLN
-1034 SLSYKVQNSIV
+1034 SLSYKVQNSTV

-1084 KSFIFHKKQF
+1084 KSFIVHKKQF

-1156 ISVSV
+1156 ISVSI

-1166 CTVKVSDL
+1166 CTVKVSGL

-1184 GLAVIYFLAGISLK
+1184 GLAVIYFLAGIGLK

-1208 ILGLSLLFLVPI
+1208 ILGVSLLSLVPI
-1220 IWGLGDGYRIASLF
+1220 IWDMSTTVKIASLF
-1234 VFGVVFVG
+1234 VLGAVFVG

>member
-1 MEFLGLLI
+1 MEPFLGLLI
-9 LIAIGVAIHKL
+9 LIAVFVAIAQF
-20 SKVFSQSHE
+20 SKAIAQSNE
-29 AIFRSNEALNRSNE
+29 ALDRSNEALG
-43 ALAEIEVLKEKL
+43 EIEVLKEKL
-55 VKLHQNQTDSLTQ
+55 VKLHKNQIDSLTQ

-86 LEKRKTQTK
+86 LEQRKTQTK

-140 QHSYEEGN
+140 QHLYEQGN

-161 KSLSIEYSKARLTL
+161 KSLTAEYSKARLTL
-175 IRKNYGKNNQEKEE
+175 IRKNYGENDQEREE

-228 AESETFTIIKRKVS
+228 AESETFTIIKKKVS
-242 KPVLAT
+242 KPVLAAP
-248 TSPEPIEKKTEASS
+248 SSGPIEKKTEASS

-267 TPILAKSQKDSDIKE
+267 TPILAKSQKDSEIKE

-315 GLGSLAWW
+315 GLGSLAWFNKD
-323 QREFFVGSWID
+323 FFLELSK
-334 LDEEIKVTL
+334 ETKVTL
-343 FYILSFGMGGLGM
+343 FYILSFGMGGLGL
-356 WLHRGKKEL
+356 WLHRRKKEL

-384 YAAHIFTPV
+384 YAAHIFPPV
-393 KIIYSPALALIL
+393 KIIESSALVLIL

-441 IHQGAISPW
+441 IHQGTISPW

-455 NLILAIASVV
+455 NLILAITSVV

-475 PAMSMGASYLG
+475 PAISMGASYLG

-494 KNPDFLL
+494 KNPDFIL

-520 KHNEFSDNHRATF
+520 KHKEFSDNHRATF

-551 SSESSFWI
+551 SSESNFWI

-581 HPLTKNAYLVQG
+581 HTLTKNAYLVQG
-593 LSLATLGLMATKQ
+593 LSLATLGLMTTKQ

-634 RYAAVVVSIASLTF
+634 RYAAVVVSIASLIF

-718 SVTSSPFYNLL
+718 SVISSPFYNLL

-768 IATQESI
+768 IANQESI

-794 QGYSI
+794 QGHLI

-831 SISTIMD
+831 SISTTFD
-838 EASNNEVWL
+838 SSSNNEVWL

-853 AMALMIYSIATKLKY
+853 AMALMIYSIAAKLKY

-877 GFACLIQINICLE
+877 GFACLIQIETCLE

-899 LIPMATIMATL
+899 LIPMATVMVTL
-910 FVIKVASHKFSS
+910 FLIKVGSHKFSS
-922 LKDQL
+922 LKEQL
-927 KKYLLTI
+927 KKYLLMI
-934 QTCYSIL
+934 QTCYSVL

-954 PDEYRSLVSMILT
+954 PDEYQSLVSMILT

-976 IFTSHKNLA
+976 IFTSHKNLT

-1022 FQQVSKSFQKSY
+1022 FQQVSKSFQKLN
-1034 SLSYKVQNSIV
+1034 SLSYKVQNPIV

-1071 NLTLSVAC
+1071 NLTLSVAF

-1084 KSFIFHKKQF
+1084 KSFIVHKTQF

-1130 LMFFQQVS
+1130 LMFFQQIS

-1148 NVAHNAII
+1148 TVAHNAII
-1156 ISVSV
+1156 ISVSI

-1184 GLAVIYFLAGISLK
+1184 GLAVIYFLAGIGLK

-1208 ILGLSLLFLVPI
+1208 ILGVSLLSLVPI
-1220 IWGLGDGYRIASLF
+1220 IWDMSTTVKIASLF
-1234 VFGVVFVG
+1234 VLGAVFVG

>member
-1 MEFLGLLI
+1 MEPFLGLLI
-9 LIAIGVAIHKL
+9 LIAIIVAIA
-20 SKVFSQSHE
+20 QSIK
-29 AIFRSNEALNRSNE
+29 AITRSNEALDRSNE
-43 ALAEIEVLKEKL
+43 ALGEIEVLKEKL
-55 VKLHQNQTDSLTQ
+55 VKLHQNQIESLTQ

-79 STISKLS
+79 SKISKLS
-86 LEKRKTQTK
+86 LEQRKTQTK
-95 QTVDM
+95 ETVDM

-111 KIEKSTGT
+111 KIEKNTGT

-161 KSLSIEYSKARLTL
+161 KSLSAEYSKARISL
-175 IRKNYGKNNQEKEE
+175 IRKNYGDNNQEREG
-189 IISKLVN
+189 IYSKLVN
-196 VFQGQVRSESF
+196 VFQGQVRSEGF
-207 KAMEEGQYQLI
+207 KGIEEGQYQLI

-228 AESETFTIIKRKVS
+228 AESETFTVIKRKVS
-242 KPVLAT
+242 KPVIAT
-248 TSPEPIEKKTEASS
+248 PSPGPIEKKTEASS

-267 TPILAKSQKDSDIKE
+267 TPILAKSQKDSEIKE

-315 GLGSLAWW
+315 GLGSLAWFNKD
-323 QREFFVGSWID
+323 FFLELSK
-334 LDEEIKVTL
+334 ETKVTL
-343 FYILSFGMGGLGM
+343 FYILSFGMGGLGL
-356 WLHRGKKEL
+356 WLHRRKKEL

-384 YAAHIFTPV
+384 YAAHIFPPV
-393 KIIYSPALALIL
+393 KIIESSALVLIL

-441 IHQGAISPW
+441 IHQGTISPW

-455 NLILAIASVV
+455 NLILAITSVV

-475 PAMSMGASYLG
+475 PAISMGASYLG

-494 KNPDFLL
+494 KNPDFIL

-520 KHNEFSDNHRATF
+520 KHKEFSDNHRATF

-551 SSESSFWI
+551 SSESNFWI

-593 LSLATLGLMATKQ
+593 LSLATLGLMTTKQ

-634 RYAAVVVSIASLTF
+634 RYAAVVVSIASLIF

-718 SVTSSPFYNLL
+718 SVISSPFYNLL

-768 IATQESI
+768 IANQESI

-794 QGYSI
+794 QGHLI

-831 SISTIMD
+831 SISTTFD
-838 EASNNEVWL
+838 SSSNNEVWL

-853 AMALMIYSIATKLKY
+853 AMALMIYSIAAKLKY

-877 GFACLIQINICLE
+877 GFACLIQIETCLE

-899 LIPMATIMATL
+899 LIPMATIMVTL
-910 FVIKVASHKFSS
+910 FLIKVGSHKFSS
-922 LKDQL
+922 LKEQL
-927 KKYLLTI
+927 KKYLLMI
-934 QTCYSIL
+934 QTCYSVL

-954 PDEYRSLVSMILT
+954 PDEYRSLASMILT

-976 IFTSHKNLA
+976 IFTSHKNLT

-1022 FQQVSKSFQKSY
+1022 FQQVSKSFQKLN

-1084 KSFIFHKKQF
+1084 KSFIVHKTQF

-1130 LMFFQQVS
+1130 LMFFQQIS

-1156 ISVSV
+1156 ISVSI

-1184 GLAVIYFLAGISLK
+1184 GLAVIYFLAGIGLK

-1208 ILGLSLLFLVPI
+1208 ILGVSLLSLVPI
-1220 IWGLGDGYRIASLF
+1220 IWDMSTTVKIASLF
-1234 VFGVVFVG
+1234 VLGAVFVG

>member
-1 MEFLGLLI
+1 
-9 LIAIGVAIHKL
+9 
-20 SKVFSQSHE
+20 
-29 AIFRSNEALNRSNE
+29 
-43 ALAEIEVLKEKL
+43 
-55 VKLHQNQTDSLTQ
+55 
-68 DKALEEIEALK
+68 
-79 STISKLS
+79 
-86 LEKRKTQTK
+86 
-95 QTVDM
+95 M
-100 RSVSQEKSQPV
+100 RTVSQEKSQPV
-111 KIEKSTGT
+111 KIEKNTST
-119 PPPIPKT
+119 PPPIPKN

-140 QHSYEEGN
+140 HHSYEEGN
-148 TITANYVLRHKDK
+148 TITTNYVLRHKDK
-161 KSLSIEYSKARLTL
+161 KSLSAEYSKARLTL
-175 IRKNYGKNNQEKEE
+175 IRKNYVENDQEREE

-248 TSPEPIEKKTEASS
+248 PSPKPIEKKTAISSKTENPMQPGEMASRV
-262 PAKKK
+262 
-267 TPILAKSQKDSDIKE
+267 
-282 TKPTDKDIEQ
+282 KDIEQ

-315 GLGSLAWW
+315 GLGSLAWFNKD
-323 QREFFVGSWID
+323 FFLELSKGTKI
-334 LDEEIKVTL
+334 TL
-343 FYILSFGMGGLGM
+343 FYILSFGMGGLGL
-356 WLHRGKKEL
+356 WLHRRKKEL

-384 YAAHIFTPV
+384 YAAHIFPPV
-393 KIIYSPALALIL
+393 KIIESSALVLIL

-441 IHQGAISPW
+441 IHQGTISPW

-494 KNPDFLL
+494 KNPDFIL

-514 VAVFVC
+514 VAVFIC
-520 KHNEFSDNHRATF
+520 KHKEFSDNHRATF

-551 SSESSFWI
+551 SSETNFWI

-566 ILIACAFIASKFLSK
+566 ILIACAFIASKFLNK

-593 LSLATLGLMATKQ
+593 LSLATLGLMTTKQ

-634 RYAAVVVSIASLTF
+634 RYASVVVSIASLTF

-673 CGILSAKKIENK
+673 CGILSAKKIENE

-704 FTGAVLYQLNNLEN
+704 FTGAVLYQLNNFEN
-718 SVTSSPFYNLL
+718 SVITSPLYNLL
-729 ILSSIPIIGC
+729 ILSSIPIIVC

-749 LTLLGQIPFVF
+749 LTLLGQIPFAF

-768 IATQESI
+768 IANQESI

-785 LCFIHWWKI
+785 LCLIHWWKI
-794 QGYSI
+794 QGHLI

-831 SISTIMD
+831 SISTTMD
-838 EASNNEVWL
+838 KASNNEVWL

-877 GFACLIQINICLE
+877 GFACLIQIETCLE

-899 LIPMATIMATL
+899 LIPMATIMVTL
-910 FVIKVASHKFSS
+910 FLIKVGSHKFSS
-922 LKDQL
+922 LKEQL

-1022 FQQVSKSFQKSY
+1022 FQQVSKSFQKLNSQSY
-1034 SLSYKVQNSIV
+1034 RVQNSIV

-1084 KSFIFHKKQF
+1084 KSFIVHNKQF

-1120 SIYSLLGILG
+1120 SLYSLLGILG

-1148 NVAHNAII
+1148 TIAHNAII
-1156 ISVSV
+1156 ISVSI

-1208 ILGLSLLFLVPI
+1208 ILGVSLLSLVPI
-1220 IWGLGDGYRIASLF
+1220 IWDMSTTVKIASLF
-1234 VFGVVFVG
+1234 VLGAVFVG

>member
-1 MEFLGLLI
+1 MEPFLGLLI
-9 LIAIGVAIHKL
+9 LIAIIVAIA
-20 SKVFSQSHE
+20 QSIK
-29 AIFRSNEALNRSNE
+29 AITRSNEALDRSNE
-43 ALAEIEVLKEKL
+43 ALGEIEVLKEKL
-55 VKLHQNQTDSLTQ
+55 VKLHQNQIDSLTQ

-86 LEKRKTQTK
+86 LEQRKTQTK
-95 QTVDM
+95 ETVDM

-111 KIEKSTGT
+111 KIEKNTGT

-161 KSLSIEYSKARLTL
+161 KSFSAEYSKARISL
-175 IRKNYGKNNQEKEE
+175 IRKNYGDNNQEREG
-189 IISKLVN
+189 IYSKLVN
-196 VFQGQVRSESF
+196 VFQGQVRSEGF
-207 KAMEEGQYQLI
+207 KGIEEGQYQLI

-228 AESETFTIIKRKVS
+228 AESETFTVIKRKVS
-242 KPVLAT
+242 KPVIAT
-248 TSPEPIEKKTEASS
+248 PSPGPIEKKTEASS

-267 TPILAKSQKDSDIKE
+267 TPILAKSQKDSEIKE

-315 GLGSLAWW
+315 GLGSLAWFNKD
-323 QREFFVGSWID
+323 FFLELSK
-334 LDEEIKVTL
+334 ETKVTL
-343 FYILSFGMGGLGM
+343 FYILSFGMGGLGL
-356 WLHRGKKEL
+356 WLHRRKKEL

-384 YAAHIFTPV
+384 YAAHIFPPV
-393 KIIYSPALALIL
+393 KIIESSALVLIL

-441 IHQGAISPW
+441 IHQGTISPW

-455 NLILAIASVV
+455 NLILAITSVV

-494 KNPDFLL
+494 KNPDFIL

-520 KHNEFSDNHRATF
+520 KHKEFSDNHRATF

-551 SSESSFWI
+551 SSESNFWI

-593 LSLATLGLMATKQ
+593 LSLATLGLMTTKQ

-634 RYAAVVVSIASLTF
+634 RYAAVVVSIASLIF

-718 SVTSSPFYNLL
+718 SVISSPFYNLL

-768 IATQESI
+768 IANQESI

-794 QGYSI
+794 QGHLI

-831 SISTIMD
+831 SISTTFD
-838 EASNNEVWL
+838 SSSNNEVWL

-853 AMALMIYSIATKLKY
+853 AMALMIYSIAAKLKY

-877 GFACLIQINICLE
+877 GFACLIQIETCLE

-899 LIPMATIMATL
+899 LIPMATIMVTL
-910 FVIKVASHKFSS
+910 FLIKVGSHKFSS
-922 LKDQL
+922 LKEQL
-927 KKYLLTI
+927 KKYLLMI
-934 QTCYSIL
+934 QTCYSVL

-954 PDEYRSLVSMILT
+954 PDEYRSLASMILT

-976 IFTSHKNLA
+976 IFTSHKNLT

-1022 FQQVSKSFQKSY
+1022 FQQVSKSFQKLN

-1084 KSFIFHKKQF
+1084 KSFIVHKTQF

-1130 LMFFQQVS
+1130 LMFFQQIS

-1156 ISVSV
+1156 ISVSI

-1184 GLAVIYFLAGISLK
+1184 GLAVIYFLAGIGLK

-1208 ILGLSLLFLVPI
+1208 ILGVSLLSLVPI
-1220 IWGLGDGYRIASLF
+1220 IWDMSTTVKIASLF
-1234 VFGVVFVG
+1234 VLGAVFVG